1 MRTADVVDS
10 VEGASFE
17 SHVALVGDS
26 VPAAFAAQALRTPDA
41 VAVRCAG
48 RELSYR
54 ELDER
59 ANQLAHRLVG
69 LGVGPEA
76 PVAVLMERSVDLVVA
91 LLAALKAGAFYLPL
105 HSGYP
110 LERMQWIVDE
120 TSAPVLLTDRA
131 MRDRGLPVAP
141 VTVTV
146 DDDAELAGLPVSD
159 PGIESRPE
167 QLAYVMYTSGST
179 GRPKGVAVT
188 HRDVLD
194 LVVDSM
200 FEPGAHERVLMV
212 IPYAFD
218 PSIYGLWVPLL
229 NGGRTV
235 ITPEGDLSVATLARL
250 ITQEAITA
258 LDVSAGLFQVMA
270 EEDPGCF
277 AGAREVITGG
287 DVVSPTAVRRVLDH
301 CPDIVVR
308 SAYGPTETTLYATQ
322 HPWTGDGELPAPL
335 PIGRPLDDMRAYVLD
350 ETLSLVPAGA
360 TGELYLAGAGL
371 ARGYFGRP
379 DLTAERFVADPYGP
393 AGSRMY
399 RTGDLARC
407 SGEGVLEFLGRA
419 DDQVKIR
426 GFRIELGEIETV
438 LSRAPGVSQVA
449 VIARE
454 DQPGAKRLVGYVVA
468 DPGRGEQ
475 VDVESLRVHAAGLL
489 PEFMVPSVLVV
500 LDRLPLTTN
509 GKLDR
514 RALPAP
520 DLPATAGAGRGP
532 RTPREK
538 ILCGLFA
545 EVLGVPTVGID
556 DDFFALGGHSLT
568 ATRLASRIRSA
579 LGAELVVGTVFEA
592 PTVAALADRVAE
604 AGVARPA
611 LTAMTRP
618 ERMPLSPAQNRLW
631 FLDKLEETSA
641 TYNLPLVVRLSGRLD
656 RAALRAALEDVVDRH
671 ESLRTV
677 FPEDA
682 QGVPFQLVLPATR
695 AMRDF
700 AVVETDEA
708 ALPGEI
714 SACARERFDL
724 AVDPPVRFRL
734 FALSATEHVLFLLT
748 HHIASDG
755 WSLAPLTRDI
765 SRAYAARCAGAGPSW
780 SALPVQYADYTLW
793 QRELLGAEEDP
804 DSLVSGQLAF
814 WTQALAGIP
823 DQLELPY
830 DHPRPKVASHRG
842 DTASFEL
849 DAELHQR
856 LIDLSRTH
864 QASLFMVVQAAFAA
878 LLSRLGAGNDI
889 PVGTPVANRTDEAMG
904 DLVGFF
910 VNTLVVRTDTTG
922 DPSFRQLLARVRD
935 VSLKAFAHQDVPFE
949 LVVNELNPVRSP
961 AQHPLFQVLLAMQN
975 NASVRLDLPELTAD
989 VRLGDTDVAKFDL
1002 TLELFEQHAEEDVP
1016 AGISGRLGYAL
1027 DLFTADTAQRIAAC
1041 FKRLLAAVAEDP
1053 DLSLSR
1059 IRLLSP
1065 EEHRRLVVE
1074 RNDTAVPYADNTTL
1088 HRMVQEQAARTPD
1101 APAVLCGDEEL
1112 TYGELDA
1119 RANRLAHHLIA
1130 HGVGPEQLVP
1140 ICVERGFDAVV
1151 AVLGVLKAGA
1161 VYVPLNHEFPVHQI
1175 EFMVAD
1181 VHAPLVVTQAHLQER
1196 LGATSA
1202 ERVLMDQDWHEIAT
1216 RPDTDPDVP
1225 VGPEGLAHVIFTSGS
1240 TGTPKGVMIEHRSL
1254 CRIVDSDLFAGLGPG
1269 DVVAQPSSFSW
1280 DAFTFECWPALTS
1293 GAAMAVMD
1301 KEVLLDAATLKA
1313 ALRHRKVTMM
1323 WLTAPLLRQH
1333 LQDCPD
1339 LLAGVTSVFYGGEAI
1354 DRPAVDALV
1363 DGPWAPERLIHG
1375 YGPSEAT
1382 VFTTS
1387 YRVDRNTPRDGQIPI
1402 GRPVANTEVF
1412 VMDENGVLVPPGVPG
1427 ELWVGGPGLARGY
1440 WNRPELT
1447 AERFV
1452 KHPFSDDPQARVYRS
1467 GDVVR
1472 WRADG
1477 QLEFVGRVDDQVKIR
1492 GLRVELGGIESVLGR
1507 FPGLAEVAVV
1517 VREERQGDK
1526 RLVAYVVAETGSE
1539 GPDADALR
1547 AHVGGLLPEF
1557 MVPSAFVVLD
1567 RLPLTTNGKLDR
1579 RALPAP
1585 VYETEVGGRG
1595 PRTVQ
1600 EEILCGLFAEILG
1613 VPAVGID
1620 DDFFDLGGHSL
1631 LVTRL
1636 AGRIRSVLGVELV
1649 VRTVFEAPTVAA
1661 LADRVAE
1668 AGVAR
1673 PALTALPRPE
1683 RIPLSP
1689 AQNRLWFLD
1698 KLEETSTTYNVPVA
1712 FRIVGELNADVL
1724 EQALS
1729 DVVARHESLRTVF
1742 QEVDGSP
1749 VQVILDK
1756 DAAGVKLHHVSC
1768 GADELDRELREA
1780 GQYAFDLS
1788 AEFPLRATL
1797 FTVGPDERVLLLLM
1811 HHIAS
1816 DGASMGPLGRDL
1828 EIAFRARLQ
1837 GLEPSW
1843 PALPVQYADYTL
1855 WQRDLLGGD
1864 EDPESLVSEQ
1874 LAFWTGALEGIPD
1887 QLELPYDRPRPKVA
1901 DYRGDS
1907 VFFELDADVHRGM
1920 ADLAHTT
1927 GATTFMVAQAALA
1940 VALTKMGAGTDIP
1953 IGTPVAGRADEALD
1967 DLVGFF
1973 VNTLVLRTDTS
1984 GNPTFL
1990 ELLEQ
1995 VRETDLAA
2003 YSHQDVPFERL
2014 VEAVNPQRSLARHP
2028 LFQVLLNLQ
2037 SGDGHA
2043 LDLPGLS
2050 VQEILKEQ
2058 QTAKF
2063 DLSLNFLMKY
2073 TDQGL
2078 PGPVRAYVTYA
2089 TELFDRETVER
2100 LSTRLVRV
2108 LESVVADPARPLSR
2122 IDVIEAQ
2129 ERVRLMELSAGA
2141 EAHEGLGAASVP
2153 AAFAAQAQ
2161 RTPDAVAVR
2170 CAGRELSYRELDE
2183 QANQLAHRL
2192 AGLGVQREA
2201 PVAVLMERSVDLV
2214 VALLAVLKA
2223 GAFYLPLH
2231 SGYPLE
2237 RMQWIVD
2244 ETSAPV
2250 LLTDRAMR
2258 DRGVPNTAALVVVDE
2273 DEQLTGLPVGDLGI
2287 ESRPEQ
2293 LAYVM
2298 YTSGSTGRPK
2308 GVAVTHRDILDLTVD
2323 GMFGAGAHER
2333 VLLLASY
2340 AFDPSTYAFWVP
2352 LLHGGRTVITPEGE
2366 LGVAELA
2373 RIIIEEQIT
2382 GLDITAGLF
2391 RLMAE
2396 ENPGC
2401 FTGVREVITGGDL
2414 ISPTA
2419 VRRVLE
2425 HCPDTIVRCAY
2436 GPTETTLFATQAPWN
2451 PDDQIPAPI
2460 PVGRPLDGMRA
2471 YILDTHLQ
2479 TVPAGVTGELHL
2491 AGTGLAR
2498 GYFRRPDLTAE
2509 RFIADPYGPAGTRM
2523 YRTGDLARWSPQG
2536 LLEFAGRADDQVKI
2550 RGYRIELGEVE
2561 AVLGRFAGLSQV
2573 AVLAREDQP
2582 GDKRLVAYVVA
2593 EAGSHALDTEALRTH
2608 AAGLLPEYMVPSAF
2622 VVLDRLPLTS
2632 NSKVDHRALP
2642 APDLPAAGT
2651 GRGPRTP
2658 REEILCGLFA
2668 EVLGVPAVGIDDS
2681 FFALGGHSLLASRLV
2696 SRIRTTLN
2704 VELPVTALF
2713 ETPTIATLMAQIAE
2727 AGSARF
2733 ALTAKERPTRIPLSP
2748 AQNRL
2753 WFLNKLEGA
2762 NATYNVPVAFRISG
2776 DLDAGA
2782 LERALN
2788 DVVVRH
2794 ESLRT
2799 VFQDVDGTSAQ
2810 VVLEADAVD
2819 LELHH
2824 VACSAGELRDALRYA
2839 GQYAFDLAAELPLR
2853 TTLFSV
2859 GPDEYVL
2866 LLLVH
2871 HIASDGASMGPLG
2884 RDLETAFRA
2893 RLQGRAPAWSALP
2906 AQYADYTLWL
2916 HELLGS
2922 EDDPD
2927 SSVSRQLAFWK
2938 TALDGIPDQLE
2949 LPFDRPRPKVADYR
2963 GDTVPI
2969 RIDADLHRA
2978 LLGLAQESGTTL
2990 FMVLQAAL
2998 ATLLSRLG
3006 AGSDIPLGTPVAG
3019 RTDEALDDLVGFFV
3033 NTLVLRNDTS
3043 GNPTFREL
3051 LARTRATDLAAY
3063 SHQDVPFERL
3073 VEAINPQRSLS
3084 RHPLFQVIFGVDAT
3098 GGTAL
3103 NLPGL
3108 AVAQES
3114 VPIEFSRFDLG
3125 FNFIEQY
3132 GIDSRPAGISGLL
3145 HYSTDL
3151 FDRESAEALVT
3162 RMVRVV
3168 EAAVA
3173 DPDRPLGRIEI
3184 LSAGEQQ
3191 QILGAWNDTGAALTD
3206 ATLPALFQSQVALTP
3221 RSPAV
3226 LASDTDLSYGELNE
3240 RANRLAHH
3248 LIAHGVGPEQF
3259 VALALPRT
3267 AQTMVALLAVLKA
3280 GAAYMPVDPAYPADR
3295 IAYML
3300 QDADPALVLT
3310 VAETERMLPEG
3321 SRTPRLV
3328 LDSPEVVAALES
3340 RPATDPTD
3348 RDRIGVLRQPHPAY
3362 IIYTSGST
3370 GRPKGVVVTHANVAN
3385 LVAWARDEF
3394 GEQRLAHV
3402 LFSTSLNFDVSVFEM
3417 FGPLLTGGRI
3427 EVLRDLLALGDRDTD
3442 DRSSVLVSGVPS
3454 ALARIVSQG
3463 DVRAA
3468 AGTVVFCGEALTAQA
3483 ATEVRDELGA
3493 GRVYNIYGPTE
3504 ATVYATVWSTDA
3516 PVTGAPSIGRPLHNT
3531 QTYVLD
3537 GGLRPA
3543 PAGVTGELYIAG
3555 AGLARG
3561 YFGRPDLTAGRFVA
3575 DPFGPAGTRMYRT
3588 GDLARWSGEGLLE
3601 FLGRVD
3607 DQVKIRGFRIELGE
3621 IEAVLSRVAGLAQ
3634 VAVLA
3639 REDQP
3644 GDKRLVAYV
3653 VAEPGN
3659 DAPET
3664 EALRAHA
3671 AGLLPEYMVP
3681 SAFVVLDRL
3690 PLTTNGKLNRRALP
3704 APVFAADAAGRGPRN
3719 PREEILCGLFAE
3731 ILGVPTVGIDDN
3743 FFELGGHSLLAVQL
3757 ISRIRDVLGDGL
3769 AIRAVFAAP
3778 TVATLVDQLGRSSGG
3793 EEFDVLLPIKDH
3805 GGGSSVFCVHPVSG
3819 IGWCYAP
3826 LAGIASPE
3834 HSVYALQARGL
3845 DGGGALPGS
3854 IQEMAA
3860 DYVRQIRAVQESG
3873 PYHLMGWSFGGVVA
3887 HEMAVQ
3893 LRARGERVETLALLD
3908 SYPAHGTATPLPI
3921 AEEDVAAGL
3930 AEFFGVRAGDGEEPL
3945 TMTGI
3950 VAALRRDRSMFT
3962 ELAERHLADIAAI
3975 YRNNH
3980 RIMTEHVP
3988 GEFDGNVRFY
3998 EAGRERPTDVCAA
4011 TAWSAHVSGRLDIAR
4026 IACSHAEMARPD
4038 SLAEIW
4044 RDIAPVVGRQALKR

>member
-1 MRTADVVDS
+1 MRTADAVDS

-26 VPAAFAAQALRTPDA
+26 VPAAFAAQAQRSPDA

-54 ELDER
+54 ELDQR
-59 ANQLAHRLVG
+59 ANQLAHRLIG
-69 LGVGPEA
+69 LGVGAEA
-76 PVAVLMERSVDLVVA
+76 PVAVLMERSVDLVVS
-91 LLAALKAGAFYLPL
+91 LLAVLKAGGFYLPL

-120 TSAPVLLTDRA
+120 TSTPVLLTDRA
-131 MRDRGLPVAP
+131 MRHRGLPVAP

-146 DDDAELAGLPVSD
+146 DEDAELAGLPVGD
-159 PGIESRPE
+159 PGVESRPE

-301 CPDIVVR
+301 CPGIVVR

-322 HPWTGDGELPAPL
+322 HPWTGGGELPAPL
-335 PIGRPLDDMRAYVLD
+335 PIGRPLDGMRAYVLD
-350 ETLSLVPAGA
+350 DTLSLVPAGA

-454 DQPGAKRLVGYVVA
+454 DQPGDKRLVGYVVA

-520 DLPATAGAGRGP
+520 DLPTRAGAGRGP
-532 RTPREK
+532 RTAREE

-545 EVLGVPTVGID
+545 EVLGVPVVGID
-556 DDFFALGGHSLT
+556 DDFFALGGHSLL

-611 LTAMTRP
+611 LTAMSRP

-682 QGVPFQLVLPATR
+682 QGVPFQLVLPAMR

-700 AVVETDEA
+700 EVVETDEA

-714 SACARERFDL
+714 SARAGERFDL

-889 PVGTPVANRTDEAMG
+889 PVGTPVANRTDEAMA

-922 DPSFRQLLARVRD
+922 DPSFRQLLARVRE

-975 NASVRLDLPELTAD
+975 NASVRLDLPELTTD
-989 VRLGDTDVAKFDL
+989 VRLGDSDVAKFDL

-1016 AGISGRLGYAL
+1016 DGISGRLGYAL

-1041 FKRLLAAVAEDP
+1041 FERLLAAVAADP

-1059 IRLLSP
+1059 IDLLSP

-1101 APAVLCGDEEL
+1101 APAVLCGAEEL

-1130 HGVGPEQLVP
+1130 RGVGPEQLVP

-1202 ERVLMDQDWHEIAT
+1202 ERVLMDQDWHEIAA

-1313 ALRHRKVTMM
+1313 ALRRHKVSMM

-1333 LQDCPD
+1333 LLDCPG

-1477 QLEFVGRVDDQVKIR
+1477 ELEFVGRVDDQVKIR

-1585 VYETEVGGRG
+1585 VYETEAGGRG

-1661 LADRVAE
+1661 LADRLAE
-1668 AGVAR
+1668 AGAAR
-1673 PALTALPRPE
+1673 PALTAMPRPE

-1712 FRIVGELNADVL
+1712 FRIVGELDADVL

-1742 QEVDGSP
+1742 QEMDGSP
-1749 VQVILDK
+1749 VQVILDE

-1768 GADELDRELREA
+1768 AADELDRELREA

-1788 AEFPLRATL
+1788 TEFPLRATL
-1797 FTVGPDERVLLLLM
+1797 FTVGADERVLLLLM

-1837 GLEPSW
+1837 GLRPSW

-1855 WQRDLLGGD
+1855 WQRDLLGED
-1864 EDPESLVSEQ
+1864 EDPESLLSEQ
-1874 LAFWTGALEGIPD
+1874 LAFWTRALDGIPD

-1920 ADLAHTT
+1920 ADLAHAT

-2037 SGDGHA
+2037 NGDGHA

-2050 VQEILKEQ
+2050 VQEIVKEQ

-2063 DLSLNFLMKY
+2063 DLSLNFLMRY

-2100 LSTRLVRV
+2100 LFTRLVRV
-2108 LESVVADPARPLSR
+2108 LESVIADPARPLSR

-2141 EAHEGLGAASVP
+2141 EAGEGLGAASVP
-2153 AAFAAQAQ
+2153 AAFAAQAR

-2201 PVAVLMERSVDLV
+2201 PVAVLMERSVDLA

-2244 ETSAPV
+2244 ETSTPV
-2250 LLTDRAMR
+2250 LLTDQAMR
-2258 DRGVPNTAALVVVDE
+2258 DRGLPVAPVTVTVDE
-2273 DEQLTGLPVGDLGI
+2273 HEELAGLPVGDPGI
-2287 ESRPEQ
+2287 ESRAEQ

-2308 GVAVTHRDILDLTVD
+2308 GVAVTHRAILDLSVD

-2373 RIIIEEQIT
+2373 RIITEEQIT

-2396 ENPGC
+2396 ENPRC
-2401 FTGVREVITGGDL
+2401 LTGVREVITGGDL

-2419 VRRVLE
+2419 VRRVLQ

-2436 GPTETTLFATQAPWN
+2436 GPTETTLFATQAPWTTT
-2451 PDDQIPAPI
+2451 DTVPAPI

-2471 YILDTHLQ
+2471 YILDTNLQ
-2479 TVPAGVTGELHL
+2479 PVPTGVTGELHL

-2498 GYFRRPDLTAE
+2498 GYFARPDLTAE
-2509 RFIADPYGPAGTRM
+2509 RFVADPYGPAGTRM

-2550 RGYRIELGEVE
+2550 RGYRIELAEIE

-2593 EAGSHALDTEALRTH
+2593 EAGGHALDTEALRAH

-2668 EVLGVPAVGIDDS
+2668 EVLGVPTVGIDDN

-2696 SRIRTTLN
+2696 SRIRTTLD

-2713 ETPTIATLMAQIAE
+2713 ETPTIATLMAQIEE

-2733 ALTAKERPTRIPLSP
+2733 ALTARERPTRIPLSP

-2762 NATYNVPVAFRISG
+2762 NATYNVPVAFRITG

-2788 DVVVRH
+2788 DVVARH

-2799 VFQDVDGTSAQ
+2799 VFQDVDGRSAQ

-2824 VACSAGELRDALRYA
+2824 VGCSAGELFDALRDA
-2839 GQYAFDLAAELPLR
+2839 GGYAFDLAAELPLR
-2853 TTLFSV
+2853 TTLFTV
-2859 GPDEYVL
+2859 GRDEYVL

-2884 RDLETAFRA
+2884 RDLEAAFRA
-2893 RLQGRAPAWSALP
+2893 RLLGRAPEWSALP
-2906 AQYADYTLWL
+2906 VQYADYTLWL
-2916 HELLGS
+2916 QELLGS

-2927 SSVSRQLAFWK
+2927 SSVSRQLAFW
-2938 TALDGIPDQLE
+2938 TAALDGIPDQLE

-2978 LLGLAQESGTTL
+2978 LLGLARESNTTL

-3073 VEAINPQRSLS
+3073 VEAINPQRSLA

-3098 GGTAL
+3098 GGSAL

-3108 AVAQES
+3108 TVAQES

-3125 FNFIEQY
+3125 FNFVEQY
-3132 GIDSRPAGISGLL
+3132 GVDSGPAGISGLL

-3151 FDRESAEALVT
+3151 FDRESVEALVT

-3184 LSAGEQQ
+3184 LSAGEQR
-3191 QILGAWNDTGAALTD
+3191 QILETWNETGAALTD

-3221 RSPAV
+3221 RRPAV
-3226 LASDTDLSYGELNE
+3226 LAPDTDLSYGELNE

-3248 LIAHGVGPEQF
+3248 LIAQGVGPEQF
-3259 VALALPRT
+3259 VALSLPRT

-3310 VAETERMLPEG
+3310 VEETERMLPDG

-3348 RDRIGVLRQPHPAY
+3348 RDRIGVLRQAHPAY

-3427 EVLRDLLALGDRDTD
+3427 EVLRDLLALGDRDAD
-3442 DRSSVLVSGVPS
+3442 DRSPVLVSGVPS

-3468 AGTVVFCGEALTAQA
+3468 ADTVVFCGEALTAQA

-3504 ATVYATVWSTDA
+3504 ATVYATVWSTDG

-3537 GGLRPA
+3537 GSLRPV

-3659 DAPET
+3659 DAPDT

-3769 AIRAVFAAP
+3769 AIRALFAAP
-3778 TVATLVDQLGRSSGG
+3778 TVATLVEQLGRSSGG
-3793 EEFDVLLPIKDH
+3793 AEFDVLLPIKDH
-3805 GGGSSVFCVHPVSG
+3805 GGGSSLFCVHPVSG

-3826 LAGIASPE
+3826 LAGIASPG
-3834 HSVYALQARGL
+3834 HSVFALQARGL
-3845 DGGGALPGS
+3845 DGEESLPGS
-3854 IQEMAA
+3854 LREMAA

-3908 SYPAHGTATPLPI
+3908 SYPAHETATQLPI
-3921 AEEDVAAGL
+3921 TEEDVTAGL

-3988 GEFDGNVRFY
+3988 GEFDGDVRFY

-4011 TAWSAHVSGRLDIAR
+4011 TAWKSHVSGRLDIAR
-4026 IACSHAEMARPD
+4026 IACSHAEMARPE
-4038 SLAEIW
+4038 SLAQIW
-4044 RDIAPVVGRQALKR
+4044 QVIAPVG

>member
-1 MRTADVVDS
+1 MRTADAVDS

-26 VPAAFAAQALRTPDA
+26 VPAAFAAQALRSPDA

-59 ANQLAHRLVG
+59 ANQLAHRIVG
-69 LGVGPEA
+69 LGVGREA

-179 GRPKGVAVT
+179 GRPKGVAVA

-532 RTPREK
+532 RTPREE

-656 RAALRAALEDVVDRH
+656 QAALRAALEDVVDRH

-708 ALPGEI
+708 TLPGDI
-714 SACARERFDL
+714 SARAGERFDL

-922 DPSFRQLLARVRD
+922 DPSFRQLLARVRE

-1016 AGISGRLGYAL
+1016 DGISGRLGYAL

-1041 FKRLLAAVAEDP
+1041 FKRLLAAVAADP

-1059 IRLLSP
+1059 IDLLSP

-1074 RNDTAVPYADNTTL
+1074 WNDTAVPYADNTTL

-1101 APAVLCGDEEL
+1101 APAVLCGAEEL

-1130 HGVGPEQLVP
+1130 RGVGPEQLVP

-1313 ALRHRKVTMM
+1313 ALRRRKVTMM

-1447 AERFV
+1447 AERFI

-1477 QLEFVGRVDDQVKIR
+1477 RLEFVGRVDDQVKIR

-1539 GPDADALR
+1539 GPDADDLR

-1673 PALTALPRPE
+1673 PALTAMPRPE

-1742 QEVDGSP
+1742 QEMDGSP

-1874 LAFWTGALEGIPD
+1874 LAFWTGALEAIPD

-1920 ADLAHTT
+1920 ADLAHAT

-2050 VQEILKEQ
+2050 VQEIVKEQ

-2100 LSTRLVRV
+2100 LFTRLVRV

-2141 EAHEGLGAASVP
+2141 EAREGLGAASVP
-2153 AAFAAQAQ
+2153 AAFTAQAL
-2161 RTPDAVAVR
+2161 RSPDAVAVR

-2183 QANQLAHRL
+2183 RANQLAHRL
-2192 AGLGVQREA
+2192 AGLGVGPEA

-2250 LLTDRAMR
+2250 LLTDQAMR
-2258 DRGVPNTAALVVVDE
+2258 DRGLPNTAALVVVDE
-2273 DEQLTGLPVGDLGI
+2273 DEELAGLPVSDPGI

-2396 ENPGC
+2396 EDPGC
-2401 FTGVREVITGGDL
+2401 FAGVREVITGGDL

-2436 GPTETTLFATQAPWN
+2436 GPTETTLFATQAPWTTT
-2451 PDDQIPAPI
+2451 DTVPAPI
-2460 PVGRPLDGMRA
+2460 PVGRPLDGMHA
-2471 YILDTHLQ
+2471 YILDTNLQ

-2498 GYFRRPDLTAE
+2498 GYFARPDLTAE

-2550 RGYRIELGEVE
+2550 RGYRIELGEIE

-2668 EVLGVPAVGIDDS
+2668 EVLGVPTVGIDDS

-2824 VACSAGELRDALRYA
+2824 VACSAGELRDALRDA

-2884 RDLETAFRA
+2884 RDVETAFRA
-2893 RLQGRAPAWSALP
+2893 RLQGRAPEWSTLP
-2906 AQYADYTLWL
+2906 VQYADYTLWL
-2916 HELLGS
+2916 QELLGS

-2938 TALDGIPDQLE
+2938 AALDGVPDQLE

-2978 LLGLAQESGTTL
+2978 LLGLAQESNTTL

-3043 GNPTFREL
+3043 GDPTFREL

-3098 GGTAL
+3098 GGSAL

-3151 FDRESAEALVT
+3151 FDRESVEALVT

-3184 LSAGEQQ
+3184 LSAGEQR

-3221 RSPAV
+3221 RRPAV
-3226 LASDTDLSYGELNE
+3226 LASDTDLTYGELNE

-3427 EVLRDLLALGDRDTD
+3427 EVLRDLLALGDRDAD

-3468 AGTVVFCGEALTAQA
+3468 ADTVVFCGEALTAQA

-3537 GGLRPA
+3537 GGLRPV

-3659 DAPET
+3659 DAPDT

-3778 TVATLVDQLGRSSGG
+3778 TVATLVEQLGRSSGG

-3805 GGGSSVFCVHPVSG
+3805 GGGSPVFCVHPVSG

-3845 DGGGALPGS
+3845 DGEDALPGS

-3921 AEEDVAAGL
+3921 TEEDVAAGL

-3988 GEFDGNVRFY
+3988 GEFDGDVRFY

-4011 TAWSAHVSGRLDIAR
+4011 NAWSAHVSGRLDIAR

-4044 RDIAPVVGRQALKR
+4044 RDIAPAGERQALKR

>member
-1 MRTADVVDS
+1 MRTADAVDS

-26 VPAAFAAQALRTPDA
+26 VPAAFAAQALRSPDA

-59 ANQLAHRLVG
+59 ANQLAHRLIR
-69 LGVGPEA
+69 LGVGREA

-141 VTVTV
+141 VTVAV

-656 RAALRAALEDVVDRH
+656 QAALRAALEDVVDRH

-708 ALPGEI
+708 TLPGEI
-714 SACARERFDL
+714 SARAGERFDL

-922 DPSFRQLLARVRD
+922 DPSFRQLLARVRE

-1016 AGISGRLGYAL
+1016 DGISGRLGYAL

-1041 FKRLLAAVAEDP
+1041 FKRLLAAVAADP

-1059 IRLLSP
+1059 IDLLSP

-1074 RNDTAVPYADNTTL
+1074 WNDTAVPYADNTTL

-1101 APAVLCGDEEL
+1101 APAVLCGAEEL

-1130 HGVGPEQLVP
+1130 RGVGPEQLVP

-1313 ALRHRKVTMM
+1313 ALRRRKVTMM

-1477 QLEFVGRVDDQVKIR
+1477 RLEFVGRVDDQVKIR

-1539 GPDADALR
+1539 GPDADDLR

-1673 PALTALPRPE
+1673 PALTAMPRPE

-2050 VQEILKEQ
+2050 VQEIVKEQ

-2089 TELFDRETVER
+2089 TELFERETVER
-2100 LSTRLVRV
+2100 LFTRLVRV

-2141 EAHEGLGAASVP
+2141 EAREGLGAASVP
-2153 AAFAAQAQ
+2153 AAFTAQAL
-2161 RTPDAVAVR
+2161 RSPDAVAVR

-2183 QANQLAHRL
+2183 RANQLAHRL
-2192 AGLGVQREA
+2192 AGLGVGPEA

-2231 SGYPLE
+2231 SGYPPE

-2250 LLTDRAMR
+2250 LLTDQAKR
-2258 DRGVPNTAALVVVDE
+2258 DRGLPNTAALVVVDE
-2273 DEQLTGLPVGDLGI
+2273 DEHLAGLPVSDPAV

-2308 GVAVTHRDILDLTVD
+2308 GVAVTHRDVLDLVVD

-2396 ENPGC
+2396 EDPGC
-2401 FTGVREVITGGDL
+2401 FAGVREVITGGDL

-2436 GPTETTLFATQAPWN
+2436 GPTETTLFATQAPWTTT
-2451 PDDQIPAPI
+2451 DTVPAPI
-2460 PVGRPLDGMRA
+2460 PVGRPLDGMHA
-2471 YILDTHLQ
+2471 YILDTNLQ

-2498 GYFRRPDLTAE
+2498 GYFARPDLTAE

-2550 RGYRIELGEVE
+2550 RGYRIELGEIE

-2668 EVLGVPAVGIDDS
+2668 EVLGVPTVGIDDS

-2824 VACSAGELRDALRYA
+2824 VACSAGELRDALRDA

-2884 RDLETAFRA
+2884 RDVETAFRA
-2893 RLQGRAPAWSALP
+2893 RLQGRAPEWSALP
-2906 AQYADYTLWL
+2906 VQYADYTLWL
-2916 HELLGS
+2916 QELLGS

-2938 TALDGIPDQLE
+2938 AALDGVPDQLE

-2978 LLGLAQESGTTL
+2978 LLGLAQESNTTL

-3043 GNPTFREL
+3043 GDPTFREL

-3098 GGTAL
+3098 GGSAL

-3151 FDRESAEALVT
+3151 FDRESVEALVT

-3184 LSAGEQQ
+3184 LSAGEQR

-3221 RSPAV
+3221 RKPAV
-3226 LASDTDLSYGELNE
+3226 LASDTDLTYGELNE

-3427 EVLRDLLALGDRDTD
+3427 EVLRDLLALGDRDAD

-3468 AGTVVFCGEALTAQA
+3468 ADTVVFCGEALTAQA

-3537 GGLRPA
+3537 GGLRPV

-3659 DAPET
+3659 DAPDT

-3778 TVATLVDQLGRSSGG
+3778 TVATLVEQLGRSSGG

-3845 DGGGALPGS
+3845 DGEDALPGS

-3893 LRARGERVETLALLD
+3893 LRARGERVVTLALLD

-3921 AEEDVAAGL
+3921 TEEDVAAGL

-3988 GEFDGNVRFY
+3988 GEFDGDVRFY

-4044 RDIAPVVGRQALKR
+4044 RDVAPADGRQALKR

>member
-1 MRTADVVDS
+1 MRTADAVDS
-10 VEGASFE
+10 VEDALFAS
-17 SHVALVGDS
+17 HAAPVGES
-26 VPAAFAAQALRTPDA
+26 VPAAFTAQALRSPDA

-59 ANQLAHRLVG
+59 SNQLAHRLLG
-69 LGVGPEA
+69 LGVGREA

-91 LLAALKAGAFYLPL
+91 LLAVMKAGAFYLPL
-105 HSGYP
+105 HAAFP

-120 TSAPVLLTDRA
+120 TSTPVLLTDRA
-131 MRDRGLPVAP
+131 MRDRGAPAAP
-141 VTVTV
+141 VVVAV
-146 DDDAELAGLPVSD
+146 DEDPELAGLPAGD
-159 PGIESRPE
+159 PGMEIRPE

-188 HRDVLD
+188 HRDILD

-229 NGGRTV
+229 NGARTV

-250 ITQEAITA
+250 ITEEAITA

-287 DVVSPTAVRRVLDH
+287 DVVSPTAVRRVLEH

-322 HPWTGDGELPAPL
+322 HPWTDGCELPAPL

-350 ETLSLVPAGA
+350 ETLAPVPAGVA
-360 TGELYLAGAGL
+360 GELYLAGAGL

-379 DLTAERFVADPYGP
+379 DLTAERFVVDPFGP

-407 SGEGVLEFLGRA
+407 SVEGVLEFVGRA

-454 DQPGAKRLVGYVVA
+454 DQPGDKRLVAYVVA
-468 DPGRGEQ
+468 DPSRDDG
-475 VDVESLRVHAAGLL
+475 VDVEALRAHAAGLL
-489 PEFMVPSVLVV
+489 PEYMVPTAFMV
-500 LDRLPLTTN
+500 LDQLPLTTN

-520 DLPATAGAGRGP
+520 AVPMAAGVGRGP
-532 RTPREK
+532 RTPREE

-545 EVLGVPTVGID
+545 EVLGVPAVGID
-556 DDFFALGGHSLT
+556 DDFFALGGHSLL
-568 ATRLASRIRSA
+568 ATRLASRIRSV
-579 LGAELVVGTVFEA
+579 LGAELVVRTLFEG
-592 PTVAALADRVAE
+592 PTVAVLAERVAE
-604 AGVARPA
+604 AGAARPA
-611 LTAMTRP
+611 LTAMARP
-618 ERMPLSPAQNRLW
+618 ERIPLSPAQNRLW
-631 FLDKLEETSA
+631 FLDQLEETSA
-641 TYNLPLVVRLSGRLD
+641 TYNLPLVVRLSGPLD

-682 QGVPFQLVLPATR
+682 QGVPFQQILPAVR

-700 AVVETDEA
+700 ELVETDEA
-708 ALPGEI
+708 ALPKEI
-714 SACARERFDL
+714 SALAGERFHL
-724 AVDPPVRFRL
+724 AVNPPVRFRL
-734 FALSATEHVLFLLT
+734 FALSETEHVLFLVT

-765 SRAYAARCAGAGPSW
+765 GVAYAARYAGAGPSW

-793 QRELLGAEEDP
+793 QRELLGTKDDP
-804 DSLVSGQLAF
+804 DSVVSEQLAY
-814 WTQALAGIP
+814 WTAALAGIP
-823 DQLELPY
+823 DQLELPF
-830 DHPRPKVASHRG
+830 DHSRPKVASHRG
-842 DTASFEL
+842 DTVFFEL
-849 DAELHQR
+849 DAEVHRR
-856 LIDLSRTH
+856 LIGLSRTH

-878 LLSRLGAGNDI
+878 LLSRLGAGDDI
-889 PVGTPVANRTDEAMG
+889 PVGTPVANRTDEAIG

-910 VNTLVVRTDTTG
+910 VNTLVIRTDTTG
-922 DPSFRQLLARVRD
+922 DPSFEQLLARVRE
-935 VSLKAFAHQDVPFE
+935 VALEAFAHQDVPFE
-949 LVVNELNPVRSP
+949 DLVNELNPVRST
-961 AQHPLFQVLLAMQN
+961 AQNPLFQVLLAMQN
-975 NASVRLDLPELTAD
+975 NSSVGLDLPGLTAD
-989 VRLGDTDVAKFDL
+989 VRLGDTEVAKFDL
-1002 TLELFEQHAEEDVP
+1002 TLELFEQHAGDGVP
-1016 AGISGRLGYAL
+1016 DGISGRLGYAL

-1041 FKRLLAAVAEDP
+1041 FTRLLAAVAVDP
-1053 DLSLSR
+1053 GLSLSR
-1059 IRLLSP
+1059 IDLLSP
-1065 EEHRRLVVE
+1065 EERRQLVVE
-1074 RNDTAVPYADNTTL
+1074 CNDTAVPYADNTTL
-1088 HRMVQEQAARTPD
+1088 HRMVQEQAVRTPD
-1101 APAVLCGDEEL
+1101 APAVLCGTEEL
-1112 TYGELDA
+1112 TYGQLDA
-1119 RANRLAHHLIA
+1119 RANQLAHHLIA
-1130 HGVGPEQLVP
+1130 RGVRPEQLVP

-1161 VYVPLNHEFPVHQI
+1161 VYVPLNHEFPVHQL
-1175 EFMVAD
+1175 EFMVTD
-1181 VHAPLVVTQAHLQER
+1181 VDAPLVVTQARLQDR
-1196 LGATSA
+1196 LGDTSA
-1202 ERVLMDQDWHEIAT
+1202 ERLLMDRDWHEIAT
-1216 RPDTDPDVP
+1216 RPDTDPGVP
-1225 VGPEGLAHVIFTSGS
+1225 VGPESLAHVIFTSGS

-1313 ALRHRKVTMM
+1313 ALRRHKVTMM

-1382 VFTTS
+1382 VFTTC
-1387 YRVDRNTPRDGQIPI
+1387 YRVDRNTPRTGQIPI

-1447 AERFV
+1447 EERFIR
-1452 KHPFSDDPQARVYRS
+1452 HPFSDDPRARVYRS

-1472 WRADG
+1472 WRPDG

-1517 VREERQGDK
+1517 VREERPGDK
-1526 RLVAYVVAETGSE
+1526 RLVAYVVAEAGSE
-1539 GPDADALR
+1539 RVDADALR

-1585 VYETEVGGRG
+1585 VYEAAVGGRG
-1595 PRTVQ
+1595 PRTAR

-1620 DDFFDLGGHSL
+1620 DDFFALGGHSL
-1631 LVTRL
+1631 LATRL
-1636 AGRIRSVLGVELV
+1636 AGRIRSVLGAELV
-1649 VRTVFEAPTVAA
+1649 VRNVFEAPTVAT
-1661 LADRVAE
+1661 LAERVAE
-1668 AGVAR
+1668 AGAAR
-1673 PALTALPRPE
+1673 PALTAMARPE

-1698 KLEETSTTYNVPVA
+1698 KLEEASTTYNVPAA

-1724 EQALS
+1724 EQALN
-1729 DVVARHESLRTVF
+1729 DVLARHESLRTVF
-1742 QEVDGSP
+1742 QEVDGDP
-1749 VQVILDK
+1749 VQVVLDK
-1756 DAAGVKLHHVSC
+1756 DAACVKLHRVDC
-1768 GADELDRELREA
+1768 AADELDAVLREA
-1780 GQYAFDLS
+1780 GQYVFDLS

-1797 FTVGPDERVLLLLM
+1797 FGVEPDEQVLLLLM

-1855 WQRDLLGGD
+1855 WQRELLGAD
-1864 EDPESLVSEQ
+1864 EDPDSLVSEQ
-1874 LAFWTGALEGIPD
+1874 LAFWTAALAGLPD
-1887 QLELPYDRPRPKVA
+1887 ELGLPFDRSRPKVA
-1901 DYRGDS
+1901 SYRGDS
-1907 VFFELDADVHRGM
+1907 VFFELDAEVHRGM
-1920 ADLAHTT
+1920 ADLAHST

-2028 LFQVLLNLQ
+2028 LFQVLLNLRT
-2037 SGDGHA
+2037 GDDDA
-2043 LDLPGLS
+2043 LELPGLS
-2050 VQEILKEQ
+2050 VQEIVREQ

-2063 DLSLNFLMKY
+2063 DLSLNFLMKS

-2078 PGPVRAYVTYA
+2078 PGPVSAYVTYA
-2089 TELFDRETVER
+2089 AELFDRETVER
-2100 LSTRLVRV
+2100 LFTRLVRV
-2108 LESVVADPARPLSR
+2108 LESVVADPAQVISR
-2122 IDVIEAQ
+2122 IDVIEAD
-2129 ERVRLMELSAGA
+2129 ERVRLLELSAGV
-2141 EAHEGLGAASVP
+2141 ESGEGLEAGSVP
-2153 AAFAAQAQ
+2153 AAFAAQAG
-2161 RTPDAVAVR
+2161 RSPDAVAVR

-2183 QANQLAHRL
+2183 RANQLAHRL
-2192 AGLGVQREA
+2192 VGLGVGPEA

-2244 ETSAPV
+2244 ETSTPV

-2258 DRGVPNTAALVVVDE
+2258 DRGLPSGAALVVVDE
-2273 DEQLTGLPVGDLGI
+2273 DPELAGLPVGDPGV

-2308 GVAVTHRDILDLTVD
+2308 GVAVTHRDILDLVVD

-2352 LLHGGRTVITPEGE
+2352 LLHGGRTVITPNGD

-2373 RIIIEEQIT
+2373 HLIAEEKIT

-2396 ENPGC
+2396 EDPAC
-2401 FTGVREVITGGDL
+2401 FAGVREVITGGDL

-2419 VRRVLE
+2419 VQRVLE

-2436 GPTETTLFATQAPWN
+2436 GPTETTLFASQAPWTTA
-2451 PDDQIPAPI
+2451 DVIPAPI

-2471 YILDTHLQ
+2471 YILDETLALA
-2479 TVPAGVTGELHL
+2479 PARVAGELHL
-2491 AGTGLAR
+2491 AGAGLAR
-2498 GYFRRPDLTAE
+2498 GYFGRPDLTAE
-2509 RFIADPYGPAGTRM
+2509 RFVADPFGPAGSRM
-2523 YRTGDLARWSPQG
+2523 YRTGDLARWSPEG
-2536 LLEFAGRADDQVKI
+2536 LLEFVGRADDQVKI
-2550 RGYRIELGEVE
+2550 RGFRIELGEIE
-2561 AVLGRFAGLSQV
+2561 AVLSRFPGLAQV
-2573 AVLAREDQP
+2573 AVVAREDQP
-2582 GDKRLVAYVVA
+2582 GDKRLVGYVVA
-2593 EAGSHALDTEALRTH
+2593 EPNHRDGVDIEALRTH

-2622 VVLDRLPLTS
+2622 MVLDRLPLTT
-2632 NSKVDHRALP
+2632 NAKVDHRALP

-2651 GRGPRTP
+2651 GRGPRNP

-2668 EVLGVPAVGIDDS
+2668 EVLGVPTISIDDN
-2681 FFALGGHSLLASRLV
+2681 FFTLGGHSLLASRLI

-2704 VELPVTALF
+2704 VELPVPALF
-2713 ETPTIATLMAQIAE
+2713 ETPTIATLSAQIAE
-2727 AGSARF
+2727 AGSARS
-2733 ALTAKERPTRIPLSP
+2733 ALTATERPTRIPLSP

-2762 NATYNVPVAFRISG
+2762 NATYNVPVAFRITG
-2776 DLDAGA
+2776 DLDADA
-2782 LERALN
+2782 LEQALN

-2799 VFQDVDGTSAQ
+2799 VFQEIDGSSAQ
-2810 VVLEADAVD
+2810 VVLGTDAVD
-2819 LELHH
+2819 VELHRI
-2824 VACSAGELRDALRYA
+2824 ACPAVELDKALRDA
-2839 GQYAFDLAAELPLR
+2839 GQYAFDLSAELPLR
-2853 TTLFSV
+2853 TTLFTV
-2859 GPDEYVL
+2859 GPDEHVL

-2884 RDLETAFRA
+2884 RDVETAFRA
-2893 RLQGRAPAWSALP
+2893 RLRGCAPAWSALP
-2906 AQYADYTLWL
+2906 VQYADYTLWL
-2916 HELLGS
+2916 HDLLGAEEDPGSLVS
-2922 EDDPD
+2922 E
-2927 SSVSRQLAFWK
+2927 QLAFW
-2938 TALDGIPDQLE
+2938 TSALDGIPDQLE

-2969 RIDADLHRA
+2969 RIDAELHRA
-2978 LLGLAQESGTTL
+2978 LHSLARETNTTL

-2998 ATLLSRLG
+2998 ATLLTRLG

-3051 LARTRATDLAAY
+3051 LARTRQTDLAAY

-3073 VEAINPQRSLS
+3073 VEAINPQRSLA

-3098 GGTAL
+3098 GGDAL
-3103 NLPGL
+3103 SLPGL
-3108 AVAQES
+3108 TVTQES
-3114 VPIEFSRFDLG
+3114 VPFEVSRFDLG
-3125 FNFIEQY
+3125 FNFTEQY
-3132 GIDSRPAGISGLL
+3132 GIDSRPAGIGGLL

-3151 FDRESAEALVT
+3151 FDEESVEALVT
-3162 RMVRVV
+3162 RLVRVM

-3173 DPDRPLGRIEI
+3173 DPDGPLGRVEI
-3184 LSAGEQQ
+3184 LSAREQR
-3191 QILGAWNDTGAALTD
+3191 QILGKWNDTGAELTD
-3206 ATLPALFQSQVALTP
+3206 ATLPSLFQSQVALTP
-3221 RSPAV
+3221 EHPAV
-3226 LASDTDLSYGELNE
+3226 LASDADLSYGELNE

-3280 GAAYMPVDPAYPADR
+3280 GAAYMPVDPTYPADR

-3300 QDADPALVLT
+3300 GHADPALVLT
-3310 VAETERMLPEG
+3310 VEETERMLPEG

-3328 LDSPEVVAALES
+3328 LDSPEVVATLEG

-3348 RDRIGVLRQPHPAY
+3348 RDRISPLRPLHPAY

-3370 GRPKGVVVTHANVAN
+3370 GRPKGVVVTHTNVAN
-3385 LVAWARDEF
+3385 LVAWAREEF
-3394 GEQRLAHV
+3394 GERRLAHV

-3427 EVLRDLLALGDRDTD
+3427 EVLRDPLALGDRNAD
-3442 DRSSVLVSGVPS
+3442 DRSPVLVSGVPS
-3454 ALARIVSQG
+3454 ALSRIVSQG
-3463 DVRAA
+3463 DVRATA
-3468 AGTVVFCGEALTAQA
+3468 ETVVFCGEALTAQA
-3483 ATEVRDELGA
+3483 AAEVKDRLRA
-3493 GRVYNIYGPTE
+3493 GRVYNVYGPTE

-3516 PVTGAPSIGRPLHNT
+3516 PITEVPSIGRPLRNT

-3537 GGLRPA
+3537 GNLRPV
-3543 PAGVTGELYIAG
+3543 PAGVAGELYIAG

-3561 YFGRPDLTAGRFVA
+3561 YFGRPDLTAERFVA
-3575 DPFGPAGTRMYRT
+3575 DPFGPSGSRMYRT
-3588 GDLARWSGEGLLE
+3588 GDLARWSHEGMLE
-3601 FLGRVD
+3601 FVGRVD

-3621 IEAVLSRVAGLAQ
+3621 IEAVSGRAPGVSQA
-3634 VAVLA
+3634 AVIA

-3653 VAEPGN
+3653 VAEAGN
-3659 DAPET
+3659 DTLDT

-3671 AGLLPEYMVP
+3671 ARQLPEYMVP
-3681 SAFVVLDRL
+3681 SAFMVLDQL
-3690 PLTTNGKLNRRALP
+3690 PLTANGKLNRRALP
-3704 APVFAADAAGRGPRN
+3704 APLFEADAAGRGPRN

-3731 ILGVPTVGIDDN
+3731 ILGVPSVGIDDN

-3778 TVATLVDQLGRSSGG
+3778 TVATLAEQLGRSSDG
-3793 EEFDVLLPIKDH
+3793 EEFDVLLPIKDR
-3805 GGGSSVFCVHPVSG
+3805 GGSSAVFCVHPVSG

-3845 DGGGALPGS
+3845 DGKDALPDS
-3854 IQEMAA
+3854 IREMAA

-3887 HEMAVQ
+3887 HEMSVQ
-3893 LRARGERVETLALLD
+3893 LRAQGEQVDTLALLD
-3908 SYPAHGTATPLPI
+3908 AYPAHGTGTPLPI
-3921 AEEDVAAGL
+3921 TEEEVAAGL
-3930 AEFFGVRAGDGEEPL
+3930 AEFFGARAEHGEEPL

-3962 ELAERHLADIAAI
+3962 ELAERHLAEIAAI

-3988 GEFDGNVRFY
+3988 GEFDGDVQFY
-3998 EAGRERPTDVCAA
+3998 EADHERPADASSA
-4011 TAWSAHVSGRLDIAR
+4011 TVWAPHISGRLDIER

-4044 RDIAPVVGRQALKR
+4044 QGMGGR

>member
-1 MRTADVVDS
+1 MRTADAVDS

-26 VPAAFAAQALRTPDA
+26 VPAAFAAQALRSPDA

-48 RELSYR
+48 RQLSYR

-59 ANQLAHRLVG
+59 ANQLAHRLIG

-141 VTVTV
+141 VTVAV

-532 RTPREK
+532 RTPREE

-556 DDFFALGGHSLT
+556 DDFFALGGHSLL

-714 SACARERFDL
+714 SARAGERFDL

-804 DSLVSGQLAF
+804 HSLVSGQLAF

-922 DPSFRQLLARVRD
+922 DPSFRQLLARVRE

-1016 AGISGRLGYAL
+1016 DGISGRLGYAL

-1041 FKRLLAAVAEDP
+1041 FKRLLAAVAADP

-1059 IRLLSP
+1059 IDLLSP

-1101 APAVLCGDEEL
+1101 APAVLCGAEEL

-1130 HGVGPEQLVP
+1130 RGVGPEQLVP

-1293 GAAMAVMD
+1293 GAAMAVMN

-1313 ALRHRKVTMM
+1313 ALRRRKVTMM

-1447 AERFV
+1447 AERFI

-1539 GPDADALR
+1539 GPDADDLR

-1636 AGRIRSVLGVELV
+1636 AGRIRSVLGIELV

-1673 PALTALPRPE
+1673 PALTAMPRPE

-1874 LAFWTGALEGIPD
+1874 LAFWTGALEAIPD

-1920 ADLAHTT
+1920 ADLAHAT

-2050 VQEILKEQ
+2050 VQEIVKEQ

-2089 TELFDRETVER
+2089 TELFERETVER
-2100 LSTRLVRV
+2100 LFTRLVRV

-2129 ERVRLMELSAGA
+2129 ERVRLTELSAGA
-2141 EAHEGLGAASVP
+2141 EAREGLGAASVP

-2161 RTPDAVAVR
+2161 RTPDA
-2170 CAGRELSYRELDE
+2170 
-2183 QANQLAHRL
+2183 
-2192 AGLGVQREA
+2192 
-2201 PVAVLMERSVDLV
+2201 
-2214 VALLAVLKA
+2214 
-2223 GAFYLPLH
+2223 
-2231 SGYPLE
+2231 
-2237 RMQWIVD
+2237 
-2244 ETSAPV
+2244 
-2250 LLTDRAMR
+2250 
-2258 DRGVPNTAALVVVDE
+2258 
-2273 DEQLTGLPVGDLGI
+2273 
-2287 ESRPEQ
+2287 
-2293 LAYVM
+2293 
-2298 YTSGSTGRPK
+2298 
-2308 GVAVTHRDILDLTVD
+2308 
-2323 GMFGAGAHER
+2323 
-2333 VLLLASY
+2333 
-2340 AFDPSTYAFWVP
+2340 
-2352 LLHGGRTVITPEGE
+2352 
-2366 LGVAELA
+2366 
-2373 RIIIEEQIT
+2373 
-2382 GLDITAGLF
+2382 
-2391 RLMAE
+2391 
-2396 ENPGC
+2396 
-2401 FTGVREVITGGDL
+2401 
-2414 ISPTA
+2414 
-2419 VRRVLE
+2419 
-2425 HCPDTIVRCAY
+2425 
-2436 GPTETTLFATQAPWN
+2436 
-2451 PDDQIPAPI
+2451 
-2460 PVGRPLDGMRA
+2460 
-2471 YILDTHLQ
+2471 
-2479 TVPAGVTGELHL
+2479 
-2491 AGTGLAR
+2491 
-2498 GYFRRPDLTAE
+2498 
-2509 RFIADPYGPAGTRM
+2509 
-2523 YRTGDLARWSPQG
+2523 
-2536 LLEFAGRADDQVKI
+2536 
-2550 RGYRIELGEVE
+2550 
-2561 AVLGRFAGLSQV
+2561 
-2573 AVLAREDQP
+2573 
-2582 GDKRLVAYVVA
+2582 
-2593 EAGSHALDTEALRTH
+2593 
-2608 AAGLLPEYMVPSAF
+2608 
-2622 VVLDRLPLTS
+2622 
-2632 NSKVDHRALP
+2632 
-2642 APDLPAAGT
+2642 
-2651 GRGPRTP
+2651 
-2658 REEILCGLFA
+2658 
-2668 EVLGVPAVGIDDS
+2668 
-2681 FFALGGHSLLASRLV
+2681 
-2696 SRIRTTLN
+2696 
-2704 VELPVTALF
+2704 
-2713 ETPTIATLMAQIAE
+2713 
-2727 AGSARF
+2727 
-2733 ALTAKERPTRIPLSP
+2733 
-2748 AQNRL
+2748 
-2753 WFLNKLEGA
+2753 
-2762 NATYNVPVAFRISG
+2762 
-2776 DLDAGA
+2776 
-2782 LERALN
+2782 
-2788 DVVVRH
+2788 
-2794 ESLRT
+2794 
-2799 VFQDVDGTSAQ
+2799 
-2810 VVLEADAVD
+2810 
-2819 LELHH
+2819 
-2824 VACSAGELRDALRYA
+2824 
-2839 GQYAFDLAAELPLR
+2839 
-2853 TTLFSV
+2853 
-2859 GPDEYVL
+2859 
-2866 LLLVH
+2866 
-2871 HIASDGASMGPLG
+2871 
-2884 RDLETAFRA
+2884 
-2893 RLQGRAPAWSALP
+2893 
-2906 AQYADYTLWL
+2906 
-2916 HELLGS
+2916 
-2922 EDDPD
+2922 
-2927 SSVSRQLAFWK
+2927 
-2938 TALDGIPDQLE
+2938 
-2949 LPFDRPRPKVADYR
+2949 
-2963 GDTVPI
+2963 
-2969 RIDADLHRA
+2969 
-2978 LLGLAQESGTTL
+2978 
-2990 FMVLQAAL
+2990 
-2998 ATLLSRLG
+2998 
-3006 AGSDIPLGTPVAG
+3006 
-3019 RTDEALDDLVGFFV
+3019 
-3033 NTLVLRNDTS
+3033 
-3043 GNPTFREL
+3043 
-3051 LARTRATDLAAY
+3051 
-3063 SHQDVPFERL
+3063 
-3073 VEAINPQRSLS
+3073 
-3084 RHPLFQVIFGVDAT
+3084 
-3098 GGTAL
+3098 
-3103 NLPGL
+3103 
-3108 AVAQES
+3108 
-3114 VPIEFSRFDLG
+3114 
-3125 FNFIEQY
+3125 
-3132 GIDSRPAGISGLL
+3132 
-3145 HYSTDL
+3145 
-3151 FDRESAEALVT
+3151 
-3162 RMVRVV
+3162 
-3168 EAAVA
+3168 
-3173 DPDRPLGRIEI
+3173 
-3184 LSAGEQQ
+3184 
-3191 QILGAWNDTGAALTD
+3191 
-3206 ATLPALFQSQVALTP
+3206 
-3221 RSPAV
+3221 
-3226 LASDTDLSYGELNE
+3226 
-3240 RANRLAHH
+3240 
-3248 LIAHGVGPEQF
+3248 
-3259 VALALPRT
+3259 
-3267 AQTMVALLAVLKA
+3267 
-3280 GAAYMPVDPAYPADR
+3280 
-3295 IAYML
+3295 
-3300 QDADPALVLT
+3300 
-3310 VAETERMLPEG
+3310 
-3321 SRTPRLV
+3321 
-3328 LDSPEVVAALES
+3328 
-3340 RPATDPTD
+3340 
-3348 RDRIGVLRQPHPAY
+3348 
-3362 IIYTSGST
+3362 
-3370 GRPKGVVVTHANVAN
+3370 
-3385 LVAWARDEF
+3385 
-3394 GEQRLAHV
+3394 
-3402 LFSTSLNFDVSVFEM
+3402 
-3417 FGPLLTGGRI
+3417 
-3427 EVLRDLLALGDRDTD
+3427 
-3442 DRSSVLVSGVPS
+3442 
-3454 ALARIVSQG
+3454 
-3463 DVRAA
+3463 
-3468 AGTVVFCGEALTAQA
+3468 
-3483 ATEVRDELGA
+3483 
-3493 GRVYNIYGPTE
+3493 
-3504 ATVYATVWSTDA
+3504 
-3516 PVTGAPSIGRPLHNT
+3516 
-3531 QTYVLD
+3531 
-3537 GGLRPA
+3537 
-3543 PAGVTGELYIAG
+3543 
-3555 AGLARG
+3555 
-3561 YFGRPDLTAGRFVA
+3561 
-3575 DPFGPAGTRMYRT
+3575 
-3588 GDLARWSGEGLLE
+3588 
-3601 FLGRVD
+3601 
-3607 DQVKIRGFRIELGE
+3607 
-3621 IEAVLSRVAGLAQ
+3621 
-3634 VAVLA
+3634 
-3639 REDQP
+3639 
-3644 GDKRLVAYV
+3644 
-3653 VAEPGN
+3653 
-3659 DAPET
+3659 
-3664 EALRAHA
+3664 
-3671 AGLLPEYMVP
+3671 
-3681 SAFVVLDRL
+3681 
-3690 PLTTNGKLNRRALP
+3690 
-3704 APVFAADAAGRGPRN
+3704 
-3719 PREEILCGLFAE
+3719 
-3731 ILGVPTVGIDDN
+3731 
-3743 FFELGGHSLLAVQL
+3743 
-3757 ISRIRDVLGDGL
+3757 
-3769 AIRAVFAAP
+3769 
-3778 TVATLVDQLGRSSGG
+3778 
-3793 EEFDVLLPIKDH
+3793 
-3805 GGGSSVFCVHPVSG
+3805 
-3819 IGWCYAP
+3819 
-3826 LAGIASPE
+3826 
-3834 HSVYALQARGL
+3834 
-3845 DGGGALPGS
+3845 
-3854 IQEMAA
+3854 
-3860 DYVRQIRAVQESG
+3860 
-3873 PYHLMGWSFGGVVA
+3873 
-3887 HEMAVQ
+3887 
-3893 LRARGERVETLALLD
+3893 
-3908 SYPAHGTATPLPI
+3908 
-3921 AEEDVAAGL
+3921 
-3930 AEFFGVRAGDGEEPL
+3930 
-3945 TMTGI
+3945 
-3950 VAALRRDRSMFT
+3950 
-3962 ELAERHLADIAAI
+3962 
-3975 YRNNH
+3975 
-3980 RIMTEHVP
+3980 
-3988 GEFDGNVRFY
+3988 
-3998 EAGRERPTDVCAA
+3998 
-4011 TAWSAHVSGRLDIAR
+4011 
-4026 IACSHAEMARPD
+4026 
-4038 SLAEIW
+4038 
-4044 RDIAPVVGRQALKR
+4044 

>member
-1 MRTADVVDS
+1 MVGES
-10 VEGASFE
+10 VQ
-17 SHVALVGDS
+17 
-26 VPAAFAAQALRTPDA
+26 AAFAAQVLRSPGA

-48 RELSYR
+48 RELTYR

-59 ANQLAHRLVG
+59 ANQLAHRLVD
-69 LGVGPEA
+69 LGVGPET
-76 PVAVLMERSVDLVVA
+76 PVAVLMDRSVDLVVA

-105 HSGYP
+105 HSAHP
-110 LERMQWIVDE
+110 LERLQWIVDE

-131 MRDRGLPVAP
+131 MRGRGLPVAP
-141 VTVTV
+141 VVVVV
-146 DDDAELAGLPVSD
+146 DDEEESAGFPVGD
-159 PGIESRPE
+159 PGVESRPE

-194 LVVDSM
+194 LVVDGI
-200 FEPGAHERVLMV
+200 FEPGVHERVLMV

-229 NGGRTV
+229 HGGRTV
-235 ITPEGDLSVATLARL
+235 ITPDGDLSVAALARL
-250 ITQEAITA
+250 IAEEEITA

-270 EEDPGCF
+270 EEDPACF

-287 DVVSPTAVRRVLDH
+287 DVVSPTAVRRVLEH

-308 SAYGPTETTLYATQ
+308 SAYGPTETTLYATTR
-322 HPWTGDGELPAPL
+322 PWTSGSELPAPL
-335 PIGRPLDDMRAYVLD
+335 PIGRPLDGMRAYVLD
-350 ETLSLVPAGA
+350 EALSLVPAGVD
-360 TGELYLAGAGL
+360 GELYLAGAGL
-371 ARGYFGRP
+371 ARGYYGRA
-379 DLTAERFVADPYGP
+379 DLTAERFVADPFGP

-399 RTGDLARC
+399 RTGDLAR
-407 SGEGVLEFLGRA
+407 SSDEGVLEFLGRA
-419 DDQVKIR
+419 DDQVKLR
-426 GFRIELGEIETV
+426 GFRIELGEIEAV
-438 LSRAPGVSQVA
+438 LGRAPGVSQVS

-454 DQPGAKRLVGYVVA
+454 DRPGDKRLVGYVVA
-468 DPGRGEQ
+468 EPGHSDVVDTETLRAQ
-475 VDVESLRVHAAGLL
+475 VAGRL
-489 PEFMVPSVLVV
+489 PEYMVPSAFVV

-520 DLPATAGAGRGP
+520 DLPATAGTGRGP
-532 RTPREK
+532 RTPQEE
-538 ILCGLFA
+538 ILCSLFA
-545 EVLGVPTVGID
+545 EVLRVPAVGID
-556 DDFFALGGHSLT
+556 DNFFVLGGHSLF
-568 ATRLASRIRSA
+568 ATRLAGRIRSV
-579 LGAELVVGTVFEA
+579 LNVELPVRTLFEA
-592 PTVAALADRVAE
+592 PTIATLVDRIAE
-604 AGVARPA
+604 AGTARPA
-611 LTAMTRP
+611 LTKRPRP
-618 ERMPLSPAQNRLW
+618 ERIPLSPAQNRLW
-631 FLDKLEETSA
+631 FLDKLEETTA
-641 TYNLPLVVRLSGRLD
+641 TYNLPLAVRLSGQLD
-656 RAALRAALEDVVDRH
+656 RSALRAALEDVVDRH

-682 QGVPFQLVLPATR
+682 QGVPFQQILPAAR

-700 AVVETDEA
+700 EVVETDEA
-708 ALPGEI
+708 ALPTAI
-714 SACARERFDL
+714 SALVRERFQL
-724 AVDPPVRFRL
+724 AVNPPVRFRL
-734 FALSATEHVLFLLT
+734 FALSETEHVLLLLT

-755 WSLAPLTRDI
+755 WSVAPMTRDI
-765 SRAYAARCAGAGPSW
+765 SLAYAARCAGEEPSW

-793 QRELLGAEEDP
+793 QYELLGAEEDP
-804 DSLVSGQLAF
+804 QSLVSEQLAF
-814 WTQALAGIP
+814 WTQALEGIP
-823 DQLELPY
+823 DRLELPL
-830 DHPRPKVASHRG
+830 DRPRPNVPSHRG

-849 DAELHQR
+849 DAELHRR
-856 LIDLSRTH
+856 LISLGRTH
-864 QASLFMVVQAAFAA
+864 QASLFMVMQAAFAA

-889 PVGTPVANRTDEAMG
+889 PVGTPIANRTDEAMG

-910 VNTLVVRTDTTG
+910 VNTLVIRTDTTG
-922 DPSFRQLLARVRD
+922 DPSFQQLLARVRE
-935 VSLKAFAHQDVPFE
+935 VSLEAFAHQDVPFE
-949 LVVNELNPVRSP
+949 LLVNELNPVRST
-961 AQHPLFQVLLAMQN
+961 AQHPLFQVVLAMQN
-975 NASVRLDLPELTAD
+975 NTSVDLDLPGLTAD
-989 VRLGDTDVAKFDL
+989 ASLSDTEVAKFDL
-1002 TLELFEQHAEEDVP
+1002 TLELFEQHADGDAP
-1016 AGISGRLGYAL
+1016 DGISGRLGYAL
-1027 DLFTADTAQRIAAC
+1027 DLFTAETAQRIAAC
-1041 FKRLLAAVAEDP
+1041 FKRLLAAVAVDP

-1059 IRLLSP
+1059 IDILSP
-1065 EEHRRLVVE
+1065 EEHHQLVIE
-1074 RNDTAVPYADNTTL
+1074 RNDTTAPYADNTTL
-1088 HRMVQEQAARTPD
+1088 HQRVQEQAARTPD
-1101 APAVLCGDEEL
+1101 APAVLRGAEEL
-1112 TYGELDA
+1112 TYSELNA
-1119 RANRLAHHLIA
+1119 RANKLAHHLIA
-1130 HGVGPEQLVP
+1130 RGVRPEQLVP

-1161 VYVPLNHEFPVHQI
+1161 VYVPLNHEYPVHQL

-1181 VHAPLVVTQAHLQER
+1181 TSAPLVITHARLQDR
-1196 LGATSA
+1196 LGDTSA
-1202 ERVLMDQDWHEIAT
+1202 EPVLMDQDWPEIAT
-1216 RPDTDPDVP
+1216 RPDTDPGVP
-1225 VGPEGLAHVIFTSGS
+1225 VGPESLAHVIFTSGS
-1240 TGTPKGVMIEHRSL
+1240 TGTPKGVMIEHRSI
-1254 CRIVDSDLFAGLGPG
+1254 CRFVDSDLFAGLGPG
-1269 DVVAQPSSFSW
+1269 DVMAQPSNFSW

-1293 GAAMAVMD
+1293 GAALAVMD

-1313 ALRHRKVTMM
+1313 ALRRRKVTMM

-1339 LLAGVTSVFYGGEAI
+1339 LLAGVKSVFYGGEAI
-1354 DRPAVDALV
+1354 DRPVVDELV
-1363 DGPWAPERLIHG
+1363 DGPWAPERIIHG
-1375 YGPSEAT
+1375 YGPCEAT
-1382 VFTTS
+1382 VLTTS
-1387 YRVDRNTPRDGQIPI
+1387 YRVDRNIPRSAQIPI

-1447 AERFV
+1447 AERFI
-1452 KHPFSDDPQARVYRS
+1452 KHPFSDDPQARVYRT

-1472 WRADG
+1472 WRGDG
-1477 QLEFVGRVDDQVKIR
+1477 ELEFVGRVDDQVKIR
-1492 GLRVELGGIESVLGR
+1492 GLRIELGGIEAVLGR
-1507 FPGLAEVAVV
+1507 HPAVSQVVVV
-1517 VREERQGDK
+1517 VREDQPGDK
-1526 RLVAYVVAETGSE
+1526 RLVAYVAAGAGSE
-1539 GPDADALR
+1539 EGADADALR

-1557 MVPSAFVVLD
+1557 MIPSAFVILD

-1579 RALPAP
+1579 RSLPAP
-1585 VYETEVGGRG
+1585 VYEVTTVGGRG

-1620 DDFFDLGGHSL
+1620 DNFFELGGHSL
-1631 LVTRL
+1631 LATRL
-1636 AGRIRSVLGVELV
+1636 AGRIRSVLGAELV
-1649 VRTVFEAPTVAA
+1649 VRNVFEAPTVAA

-1668 AGVAR
+1668 AGAAR
-1673 PALTALPRPE
+1673 PALTAMARPE

-1689 AQNRLWFLD
+1689 AQNRLWFHD
-1698 KLEETSTTYNVPVA
+1698 KLEEASTTYNVPAA
-1712 FRIVGELNADVL
+1712 FRIVGKLDADAL

-1742 QEVDGSP
+1742 QEVGGNP
-1749 VQVILDK
+1749 AQVVLDK
-1756 DAAGVKLHHVSC
+1756 DAAVVKLHRVSC
-1768 GADELDRELREA
+1768 DADELDAVLRDA
-1780 GQYAFDLS
+1780 GQYVFDLS

-1797 FTVGPDERVLLLLM
+1797 FTVEPEEQVLLLLM

-1837 GLEPSW
+1837 GSEPSW

-1855 WQRDLLGGD
+1855 WQYELLGPE
-1864 EDPESLVSEQ
+1864 EDPHSLVSEQ
-1874 LAFWTGALEGIPD
+1874 LAFWTQALEGIPD
-1887 QLELPYDRPRPKVA
+1887 QLELPFDRPRPKVA
-1901 DYRGDS
+1901 SYRGDS

-1920 ADLAHTT
+1920 AELARST

-1973 VNTLVLRTDTS
+1973 INSLVLRTDTS

-2028 LFQVLLNLQ
+2028 LFQVLLNVQ
-2037 SGDGHA
+2037 TGEGNA
-2043 LDLPGLS
+2043 LELPGLT
-2050 VQEILKEQ
+2050 VQEIVGEQ

-2089 TELFDRETVER
+2089 AELFDRETVER
-2100 LSTRLVRV
+2100 LFTRLVRV
-2108 LESVVADPARPLSR
+2108 LESAVADPALTISQ
-2122 IDVIEAQ
+2122 IDVIDTH
-2129 ERVRLMELSAGA
+2129 ERVQLLESWAGA
-2141 EAHEGLGAASVP
+2141 EPGEQLEAGSVP
-2153 AAFAAQAQ
+2153 AAFAAQVL
-2161 RTPDAVAVR
+2161 RSPGAVAVR

-2183 QANQLAHRL
+2183 RANQLAHRL
-2192 AGLGVQREA
+2192 LDLGVGPEA
-2201 PVAVLMERSVDLV
+2201 PVAVLMERSVDLA

-2237 RMQWIVD
+2237 RMQSIVD

-2258 DRGVPNTAALVVVDE
+2258 DRGVPGAPVLVVVDE
-2273 DEQLTGLPVGDLGI
+2273 DVQLAGLPVGDPGV
-2287 ESRPEQ
+2287 ESRPDQ

-2308 GVAVTHRDILDLTVD
+2308 GVAVTHQDILDLVVD

-2373 RIIIEEQIT
+2373 RLIIEEEIT

-2391 RLMAE
+2391 RVMAE
-2396 ENPGC
+2396 EDPGC
-2401 FTGVREVITGGDL
+2401 FANVREVITGGDV

-2425 HCPDTIVRCAY
+2425 HCPDTVVRCAY
-2436 GPTETTLFATQAPWN
+2436 GPTETTLFATQARWTTA
-2451 PDDQIPAPI
+2451 DSVPAPI

-2471 YILDTHLQ
+2471 YVLDENLSL
-2479 TVPAGVTGELHL
+2479 VPAGVDGELYL
-2491 AGTGLAR
+2491 AGAGLAR
-2498 GYFRRPDLTAE
+2498 GYFGRADLTAE
-2509 RFIADPYGPAGTRM
+2509 RFVADPFGPAGSRM
-2523 YRTGDLARWSPQG
+2523 YRTGDLARWSEKG
-2536 LLEFAGRADDQVKI
+2536 LLEFVGRADSQVKI
-2550 RGYRIELGEVE
+2550 RGFRIELGEVE
-2561 AVLGRFAGLSQV
+2561 AVLSRFPGLAQV
-2573 AVLAREDQP
+2573 AVMAREDQP
-2582 GDKRLVAYVVA
+2582 GDKRLVAYTVA
-2593 EAGSHALDTEALRTH
+2593 ETGHSVDTEALREH
-2608 AAGLLPEYMVPSAF
+2608 AAGLLPEYMVPTAF
-2622 VVLDRLPLTS
+2622 MVLDQLPLTT
-2632 NSKVDHRALP
+2632 NNKVDHRALP
-2642 APDLPAAGT
+2642 APDLPATAGT
-2651 GRGPRTP
+2651 GRGPRNP
-2658 REEILCGLFA
+2658 QEEILCGLFA
-2668 EVLGVPAVGIDDS
+2668 EVLNVPTVGIDDN
-2681 FFALGGHSLLASRLV
+2681 FFVLGGHSTLAIRLASR
-2696 SRIRTTLN
+2696 IRSTLN
-2704 VELPVTALF
+2704 VELPVRTLF
-2713 ETPTIATLMAQIAE
+2713 EAPTVATLTAQIAE
-2727 AGSARF
+2727 ADSARSP
-2733 ALTAKERPTRIPLSP
+2733 LTATERPPRIPLSP

-2762 NATYNVPVAFRISG
+2762 NATYNVPVAFRITG
-2776 DLDAGA
+2776 DLDAGVLAQA
-2782 LERALN
+2782 LK

-2799 VFQDVDGTSAQ
+2799 VFQEIDGSSVQ
-2810 VVLEADAVD
+2810 VVLGIDTVD
-2819 LELHH
+2819 VELHR
-2824 VACSAGELRDALRYA
+2824 VTCSASELHTVLRDA
-2839 GQYAFDLAAELPLR
+2839 GQYAFDLATELPLR
-2853 TTLFSV
+2853 PTLFTV
-2859 GPDEYVL
+2859 GSDEHVL

-2871 HIASDGASMGPLG
+2871 HIASDGTSMGPLG
-2884 RDLETAFRA
+2884 RDVETAFRA
-2893 RLQGRAPAWSALP
+2893 RLQGQAPAWSALP
-2906 AQYADYTLWL
+2906 VQYADYTLWL
-2916 HELLGS
+2916 HELLGT
-2922 EDDPD
+2922 EDDPG
-2927 SSVSRQLAFWK
+2927 SVVSRQLEFW
-2938 TALDGIPDQLE
+2938 TNTLDGIPDQLE
-2949 LPFDRPRPKVADYR
+2949 LPFDRPRPKVTDYR

-2969 RIDADLHRA
+2969 RFDAELHGA
-2978 LLGLAQESGTTL
+2978 LVGLAQETNTTL

-3043 GNPTFREL
+3043 GDPTFREL
-3051 LARTRATDLAAY
+3051 LARTRETDLAAY

-3073 VEAINPQRSLS
+3073 VEAINPQRSLV
-3084 RHPLFQVIFGVDAT
+3084 RHPLFQVIFGLDAT
-3098 GGTAL
+3098 GGSAL

-3108 AVAQES
+3108 TVAQEP
-3114 VPIEFSRFDLG
+3114 VAFEYSRFDLA
-3125 FNFIEQY
+3125 FNFTEQY
-3132 GIDSRPAGISGLL
+3132 GADTGPAGIDGLL

-3151 FDRESAEALVT
+3151 FDQASVEAIVA

-3173 DPDRPLGRIEI
+3173 DPDRSLGQVEI
-3184 LSAGEQQ
+3184 LSAQEQR
-3191 QILGAWNDTGAALTD
+3191 QILEEWNDTEAELTD
-3206 ATLPALFQSQVALTP
+3206 TTLPTLFQSQAALTP
-3221 RSPAV
+3221 QRPAV
-3226 LASDTDLSYGELNE
+3226 LASDTDLSYRELNE

-3248 LIAHGVGPEQF
+3248 LIAHGAGPEQF

-3280 GAAYMPVDPAYPADR
+3280 GAAYMPLDPAYPADR
-3295 IAYML
+3295 IAYLL

-3310 VAETERMLPEG
+3310 VEETERMFPDD

-3328 LDSPEVVAALES
+3328 LDSPEVVAALET

-3348 RDRIGVLRQPHPAY
+3348 RDRISVLQPLHPAY
-3362 IIYTSGST
+3362 VIYTSGST

-3385 LVAWARDEF
+3385 LVAWARAEF
-3394 GEQRLAHV
+3394 GEQPLAHV
-3402 LFSTSLNFDVSVFEM
+3402 LFTTSLNFDVSVFEM

-3427 EVLRDLLALGDRDTD
+3427 EVLRDLLALADRNAD
-3442 DRSSVLVSGVPS
+3442 DRSPVLVSGVPS
-3454 ALARIVSQG
+3454 ALARIVSQS
-3463 DVRAA
+3463 DVRTTAE
-3468 AGTVVFCGEALTAQA
+3468 TVVFCGEALTAQA
-3483 ATEVRDELGA
+3483 ATEVKAELRA
-3493 GRVYNIYGPTE
+3493 GRVCNVYGPTE
-3504 ATVYATVWSTDA
+3504 ATVYATIWSTDG
-3516 PVTGAPSIGRPLHNT
+3516 PLTGTPSIGRPLHNT
-3531 QTYVLD
+3531 QTYILD
-3537 GGLRPA
+3537 GNLQPV
-3543 PAGVTGELYIAG
+3543 PAGVAGELYIAG

-3561 YFGRPDLTAGRFVA
+3561 YYKRPDLTAERFVA
-3575 DPFGPAGTRMYRT
+3575 DPFGPAGSRMYRT
-3588 GDLARWSGEGLLE
+3588 GDLARWSDKGQLE
-3601 FLGRVD
+3601 FVGRVD

-3621 IEAVLSRVAGLAQ
+3621 IEAVLGRFPGVSQ
-3634 VAVLA
+3634 VSVIA

-3644 GDKRLVAYV
+3644 GDKRLVGYV
-3653 VAEPGN
+3653 VAKAGN
-3659 DAPET
+3659 GTVDT
-3664 EALRAHA
+3664 EALREHV

-3681 SAFVVLDRL
+3681 SAFVMLDRL
-3690 PLTTNGKLNRRALP
+3690 PQTANGKLDRRALP
-3704 APVFAADAAGRGPRN
+3704 APVFEADAAGRGPRT

-3757 ISRIRDVLGDGL
+3757 INRIRDVLGDEL
-3769 AIRAVFAAP
+3769 AIRALFAAP
-3778 TVATLVDQLGRSSGG
+3778 TVATLTDELGRSSTG
-3793 EEFDVLLPIKDH
+3793 EGFDVLLPIKDN
-3805 GGGSSVFCVHPVSG
+3805 GGGSAVFCVHPVSG

-3826 LAGIASPE
+3826 LAGIASSE

-3845 DGGGALPGS
+3845 DGKDALPDS
-3854 IQEMAA
+3854 LREMAA

-3893 LRARGERVETLALLD
+3893 LRAQGEQVETLALLD
-3908 SYPAHGTATPLPI
+3908 AYPAHETETPLPVT
-3921 AEEDVAAGL
+3921 EDEVAAGL
-3930 AEFFGVRAGDGEEPL
+3930 AEFFGVRAADGEEPL

-3950 VAALRRDRSMFT
+3950 VAALRRDRSLFT
-3962 ELAERHLADIAAI
+3962 ELAERHLAEIAAI

-3988 GEFDGNVRFY
+3988 GEFDGDVQFY
-3998 EAGRERPTDVCAA
+3998 EAGHGRPAEVDTA
-4011 TAWSAHVSGRLDIAR
+4011 TEWNAHVSGRLEVTQ
-4026 IACSHAEMARPD
+4026 IACSHAEMARPE
-4038 SLAEIW
+4038 SLTAIW
-4044 RDIAPVVGRQALKR
+4044 PGIARTGEL

>member
-1 MRTADVVDS
+1 MHAADVVDS

-17 SHVALVGDS
+17 SHAALVGES
-26 VPAAFAAQALRTPDA
+26 VPAAFAVQALRSPGA

-48 RELSYR
+48 RELTYR
-54 ELDER
+54 ELDEQ

-91 LLAALKAGAFYLPL
+91 LLAVLKAGAFYLPL

-131 MRDRGLPVAP
+131 MRGRGVPAAP
-141 VTVTV
+141 VHVVV
-146 DDDAELAGLPVSD
+146 DEDEELAGLPAGETGV
-159 PGIESRPE
+159 ESRPE

-188 HRDVLD
+188 HRDILD

-229 NGGRTV
+229 HGGRTV

-250 ITQEAITA
+250 IAEEEITA

-277 AGAREVITGG
+277 TGAREVITGG
-287 DVVSPTAVRRVLDH
+287 DVVSPTAVRRVLER

-322 HPWTGDGELPAPL
+322 HPWTRGSELPAPL

-350 ETLSLVPAGA
+350 ETLSQVPAGA
-360 TGELYLAGAGL
+360 TAELYLAGAGL
-371 ARGYFGRP
+371 ARGYFGRA
-379 DLTAERFVADPYGP
+379 DLTAERFVADPFGP

-407 SGEGVLEFLGRA
+407 SGEGVLEFVGRA

-426 GFRIELGEIETV
+426 GFRIELGEIEAV
-438 LSRAPGVSQVA
+438 LGRVPGVSQVA

-454 DQPGAKRLVGYVVA
+454 DQPGDKRLVGYVVA
-468 DPGRGEQ
+468 EPGHGDG
-475 VDVESLRVHAAGLL
+475 VDVETLRAQVAGQL
-489 PEFMVPSVLVV
+489 PEYMVPSAFVV

-520 DLPATAGAGRGP
+520 DMPTKAGAGRGP
-532 RTPREK
+532 RTPREE

-545 EVLGVPTVGID
+545 EILGVSAVGID
-556 DDFFALGGHSLT
+556 DNFFELGGHSLL
-568 ATRLASRIRSA
+568 ATRLASRIRSV
-579 LGAELVVGTVFEA
+579 LGAELAVRTLFEA
-592 PTVAALADRVAE
+592 PTVATLADRVAE
-604 AGVARPA
+604 AEVARPA
-611 LTAMTRP
+611 LTAMARP
-618 ERMPLSPAQNRLW
+618 ERIPLSPAQNRLW
-631 FLDKLEETSA
+631 FLDKLEETNA
-641 TYNLPLVVRLSGRLD
+641 TYNLPLVVRLSGQLD

-682 QGVPFQLVLPATR
+682 QGVPFQQILPAIR
-695 AMRDF
+695 AMEDF
-700 AVVETDEA
+700 EVVETDEA
-708 ALPGEI
+708 ALPKEI
-714 SACARERFDL
+714 SALAGERFHL
-724 AVDPPVRFRL
+724 AVNPPVRFRL
-734 FALSATEHVLFLLT
+734 FSVSETEHVLFLLT

-755 WSLAPLTRDI
+755 WSLAPMTRDI
-765 SRAYAARCAGAGPSW
+765 SLAYTARCAGAAPSW

-793 QRELLGAEEDP
+793 QRELLGGKENP
-804 DSLVSGQLAF
+804 DSLVSEQLAF
-814 WTQALAGIP
+814 WTQALEGIP
-823 DQLELPY
+823 DQLELPF
-830 DHPRPKVASHRG
+830 DRPRPKVADYRG
-842 DTASFEL
+842 DTVSFEL
-849 DAELHQR
+849 DAGLHQR
-856 LIDLSRTH
+856 LISLSRTH

-910 VNTLVVRTDTTG
+910 VNTLVIRTDTTG
-922 DPSFRQLLARVRD
+922 DPSFQQLLARVRE
-935 VSLKAFAHQDVPFE
+935 VSLEAFGHQDVPFE
-949 LVVNELNPVRSP
+949 LLVNELNPVRST

-975 NASVRLDLPELTAD
+975 NTSVCLDLPDLTAD
-989 VRLGDTDVAKFDL
+989 VSLGDTEVAKFDL
-1002 TLELFEQHAEEDVP
+1002 TLELFEQHAGDGVP
-1016 AGISGRLGYAL
+1016 DGISGRLGYAL
-1027 DLFTADTAQRIAAC
+1027 DLFTADTAQRISAC
-1041 FKRLLAAVAEDP
+1041 FKRLLAAVAADP

-1059 IRLLSP
+1059 IDLLSP
-1065 EEHRRLVVE
+1065 EEHRQLVIE
-1074 RNDTAVPYADNTTL
+1074 CNDTAVPYADNTTL
-1088 HRMVQEQAARTPD
+1088 HQMVREQAARTPD
-1101 APAVLCGDEEL
+1101 APAVLCGAEEL
-1112 TYGELDA
+1112 TYSELDA
-1119 RANRLAHHLIA
+1119 RANQLAHHLISR
-1130 HGVGPEQLVP
+1130 GVRPEQLVP

-1161 VYVPLNHEFPVHQI
+1161 VYVPLNHEFPVHQL
-1175 EFMVAD
+1175 EFMVTD
-1181 VHAPLVVTQAHLQER
+1181 VNAPLVITHARLQDR
-1196 LGATSA
+1196 LGDTSA
-1202 ERVLMDQDWHEIAT
+1202 ERLLIDQDWHEIAT
-1216 RPDTDPDVP
+1216 RPDTDPGVP

-1313 ALRHRKVTMM
+1313 ALRRCKVTMM

-1354 DRPAVDALV
+1354 DRPVVDALV

-1382 VFTTS
+1382 VFTTC
-1387 YRVDRNTPRDGQIPI
+1387 YRVDRNTPRNGQIPI

-1447 AERFV
+1447 EERFI

-1472 WRADG
+1472 WRGDG

-1517 VREERQGDK
+1517 VREERPGDK
-1526 RLVAYVVAETGSE
+1526 RLVAYVVAEAGSE
-1539 GPDADALR
+1539 VADADALR

-1579 RALPAP
+1579 RTLPAP

-1595 PRTVQ
+1595 PRTPQ

-1613 VPAVGID
+1613 VSAVGID
-1620 DDFFDLGGHSL
+1620 DNFFELGGHSL
-1631 LVTRL
+1631 LATRL
-1636 AGRIRSVLGVELV
+1636 ASRIRSVLGAELA
-1649 VRTVFEAPTVAA
+1649 VRTLFEAPTVAT

-1668 AGVAR
+1668 AEVAR
-1673 PALTALPRPE
+1673 PALTAMARPE

-1698 KLEETSTTYNVPVA
+1698 KLEETSTSYNVPVA
-1712 FRIVGELNADVL
+1712 FRVVGELNADAL

-1749 VQVILDK
+1749 VQVVLDK
-1756 DAAGVKLHHVSC
+1756 DAAGVKLHRVNC
-1768 GADELDRELREA
+1768 GADELDAVLREA
-1780 GQYAFDLS
+1780 GQYVFDLS

-1797 FTVGPDERVLLLLM
+1797 FTVDPDEQVLLLLM

-1855 WQRDLLGGD
+1855 WQRELLGAE
-1864 EDPESLVSEQ
+1864 EDPDSLVSEQ
-1874 LAFWTGALEGIPD
+1874 LTFWTKALEGIPD
-1887 QLELPYDRPRPKVA
+1887 QLELPFDRPRPKA
-1901 DYRGDS
+1901 ASYRGDS
-1907 VFFELDADVHRGM
+1907 VFFELDAEVHRGI
-1920 ADLAHTT
+1920 ADLAHST

-1940 VALTKMGAGTDIP
+1940 VALTKTGAGTDIP
-1953 IGTPVAGRADEALD
+1953 IGTPVAGRVDEALD

-1973 VNTLVLRTDTS
+1973 LNTLVLRTDTS

-2037 SGDGHA
+2037 TGDGNA
-2043 LDLPGLS
+2043 LDLPGLT
-2050 VQEILKEQ
+2050 VQEIVREQ
-2058 QTAKF
+2058 QTSKF
-2063 DLSLNFLMKY
+2063 DMSLNFLMKY

-2089 TELFDRETVER
+2089 ADLFDRETIER
-2100 LSTRLVRV
+2100 LFTRLVRV
-2108 LESVVADPARPLSR
+2108 LESVVADPAQTISQ
-2122 IDVIEAQ
+2122 IDVIETH
-2129 ERVRLMELSAGA
+2129 ERVRLLESWAGA
-2141 EAHEGLGAASVP
+2141 ESGEGLGAGSVP
-2153 AAFAAQAQ
+2153 AAFAAQAL
-2161 RTPDAVAVR
+2161 RSPGAVAVR
-2170 CAGRELSYRELDE
+2170 CAGRELTYRELDE
-2183 QANQLAHRL
+2183 RANQLAHRL
-2192 AGLGVQREA
+2192 VGLGVGPEA

-2250 LLTDRAMR
+2250 LLADRAMR
-2258 DRGVPNTAALVVVDE
+2258 GRGVPAAPVHVVVDE
-2273 DEQLTGLPVGDLGI
+2273 DEELAGLPVGDPGV
-2287 ESRPEQ
+2287 ECRPEQ

-2308 GVAVTHRDILDLTVD
+2308 GVAVTHRDILDLVVD
-2323 GMFGAGAHER
+2323 GMFGTGAHER

-2373 RIIIEEQIT
+2373 RLIVEEEIT

-2391 RLMAE
+2391 RVMAE
-2396 ENPGC
+2396 EDPDC
-2401 FTGVREVITGGDL
+2401 FAGVREVITGGDL

-2425 HCPDTIVRCAY
+2425 HCPDTVVRCAY
-2436 GPTETTLFATQAPWN
+2436 GPTETTLFATQAPWTTA
-2451 PDDQIPAPI
+2451 DEVPAPI

-2471 YILDTHLQ
+2471 YILDENLTLA
-2479 TVPAGVTGELHL
+2479 PAGVSGELYL
-2491 AGTGLAR
+2491 AGAGLAR
-2498 GYFRRPDLTAE
+2498 GYFGRADLTAE
-2509 RFIADPYGPAGTRM
+2509 RFVADPFGPAGSRM
-2523 YRTGDLARWSPQG
+2523 YRTGDLARWSGQG
-2536 LLEFAGRADDQVKI
+2536 LLEFVGRADDQVKI
-2550 RGYRIELGEVE
+2550 RGFRIELGEIE
-2561 AVLGRFAGLSQV
+2561 AVLGRYPGLSQV
-2573 AVLAREDQP
+2573 AVTAREDQP
-2582 GDKRLVAYVVA
+2582 GDKRLVGYVVA
-2593 EAGSHALDTEALRTH
+2593 EPGHHGVDAETLRAH

-2622 VVLDRLPLTS
+2622 MVLDRLPLTT
-2632 NSKVDHRALP
+2632 NGKIDHRALP
-2642 APDLPAAGT
+2642 APDLPTAGT

-2658 REEILCGLFA
+2658 QEETLCALFA
-2668 EVLGVPAVGIDDS
+2668 DVLGVPTVGIDDN
-2681 FFALGGHSLLASRLV
+2681 FFALGGHSLLATRLV
-2696 SRIRTTLN
+2696 SHIRTTLN

-2713 ETPTIATLMAQIAE
+2713 ETPTIATLTAQITE
-2727 AGSARF
+2727 ADSART
-2733 ALTAKERPTRIPLSP
+2733 ALTAMERPARIPLSP

-2762 NATYNVPVAFRISG
+2762 NATYNVPVAFRITG
-2776 DLDAGA
+2776 DLDADV
-2782 LERALN
+2782 LEQALN

-2799 VFQDVDGTSAQ
+2799 VFQEIDEGSAQ
-2810 VVLEADAVD
+2810 VVLGTDAVD
-2819 LELHH
+2819 VKLHQ
-2824 VACSAGELRDALRYA
+2824 VTCSAGELHPALLDA
-2839 GQYAFDLAAELPLR
+2839 GQYVFDLAAELPLR
-2853 TTLFSV
+2853 TTLFTV
-2859 GPDEYVL
+2859 GPDEHVL

-2871 HIASDGASMGPLG
+2871 HIASDGTSMGPLG
-2884 RDLETAFRA
+2884 RDVETAFRA
-2893 RLQGRAPAWSALP
+2893 RLQGQAPAWSALP
-2906 AQYADYTLWL
+2906 VQYADYTLWL
-2916 HELLGS
+2916 HELLGAE
-2922 EDDPD
+2922 EDP
-2927 SSVSRQLAFWK
+2927 SSLVSRQLGFWK

-2949 LPFDRPRPKVADYR
+2949 LPFDRPRPKVAGYR

-2969 RIDADLHRA
+2969 RIDVELHRA
-2978 LLGLAQESGTTL
+2978 LIGLAQETNTTL

-3051 LARTRATDLAAY
+3051 LARTRETDLAAY

-3073 VEAINPQRSLS
+3073 VEAVNPQRSLA

-3098 GGTAL
+3098 SGSAL

-3108 AVAQES
+3108 TVAQEL
-3114 VPIEFSRFDLG
+3114 VPFEFSRFDLG
-3125 FNFIEQY
+3125 FNFTERY
-3132 GIDSRPAGISGLL
+3132 ETDSRPAGIGGLL

-3151 FDRESAEALVT
+3151 FDQENVETLVA
-3162 RMVRVV
+3162 RMVRVLQAV
-3168 EAAVA
+3168 VA
-3173 DPDRPLGRIEI
+3173 DPDRPVGRIEI
-3184 LSAGEQQ
+3184 LSAREQRQVLGE
-3191 QILGAWNDTGAALTD
+3191 WNGTRAELTD
-3206 ATLPALFQSQVALTP
+3206 ATLPTLFQSQVALTP
-3221 RSPAV
+3221 ERPAV
-3226 LASDTDLSYGELNE
+3226 LASDTDLTYGELNE

-3267 AQTMVALLAVLKA
+3267 AQTLVALLAVLKA

-3295 IAYML
+3295 IAYLL
-3300 QDADPALVLT
+3300 QNADPALVLT
-3310 VAETERMLPEG
+3310 VEETARMLPDG
-3321 SRTPRLV
+3321 SRTPRLI
-3328 LDSPEVVAALES
+3328 LDAPEVVAALEG

-3348 RDRIGVLRQPHPAY
+3348 RDRISVLQPLHPAY

-3385 LVAWARDEF
+3385 LVAWARAEF
-3394 GEQRLAHV
+3394 GERSLAHV
-3402 LFSTSLNFDVSVFEM
+3402 LFTTSLNFDVSVFEM

-3427 EVLRDLLALGDRDTD
+3427 EVLRDLLALGTRNGDN
-3442 DRSSVLVSGVPS
+3442 RSAVLVSGVPS
-3454 ALARIVSQG
+3454 ALARIVSQSG
-3463 DVRAA
+3463 VRTTAE
-3468 AGTVVFCGEALTAQA
+3468 TVVFCGEALTAQA
-3483 ATEVRDELGA
+3483 AAEVKDELQA

-3516 PVTGAPSIGRPLHNT
+3516 PITEAPSIGRPLHNT
-3531 QTYVLD
+3531 QTYILD
-3537 GGLRPA
+3537 GDLQPV
-3543 PAGVTGELYIAG
+3543 PAGVAGELYIAG

-3561 YFGRPDLTAGRFVA
+3561 YFGRPDLTAERFVA
-3575 DPFGPAGTRMYRT
+3575 DPFGPAGSRMYRT
-3588 GDLARWSGEGLLE
+3588 GDLTRWSGEGLLE
-3601 FLGRVD
+3601 FVGRVD

-3621 IEAVLSRVAGLAQ
+3621 IEAVLGRFPGLAQ
-3634 VAVLA
+3634 VAVIA

-3644 GDKRLVAYV
+3644 GDKRLVGYV
-3653 VAEPGN
+3653 VAETGN
-3659 DAPET
+3659 DGVDT

-3690 PLTTNGKLNRRALP
+3690 PLTTNGKLDRRALP
-3704 APVFAADAAGRGPRN
+3704 APVYEGNLAGRGPRT

-3731 ILGVPTVGIDDN
+3731 VLGVPAVGIDDN

-3757 ISRIRDVLGDGL
+3757 ISRIRDVLGDEL
-3769 AIRAVFAAP
+3769 AIRALFAAP
-3778 TVATLVDQLGRSSGG
+3778 TVATLAEQLGRSSVG
-3793 EEFDVLLPIKDH
+3793 EAFDVLLPIKDN
-3805 GGGSSVFCVHPVSG
+3805 GGGSAIFCVHPVSG
-3819 IGWCYAP
+3819 IGWCYSP

-3845 DGGGALPGS
+3845 DGKDALPDS

-3887 HEMAVQ
+3887 HEMSVQ
-3893 LRARGERVETLALLD
+3893 LRAQGEQVEILALLD
-3908 SYPAHGTATPLPI
+3908 SYPAHETATPLPI
-3921 AEEDVAAGL
+3921 TEEEVAAGL
-3930 AEFFGVRAGDGEEPL
+3930 AEFFGVQAENGEEPL

-3950 VAALRRDRSMFT
+3950 LAALRRDRSLFT
-3962 ELAERHLADIAAI
+3962 ELAEQHLAEIAAI

-3980 RIMTEHVP
+3980 RIMMEHIP
-3988 GEFDGNVRFY
+3988 GEFDGDVRFY
-3998 EAGRERPTDVCAA
+3998 EADHGRPTDVCAA
-4011 TAWSAHVSGRLDIAR
+4011 TVWNAHISGRLEVAR

-4038 SLAEIW
+4038 SLTEIW
-4044 RDIAPVVGRQALKR
+4044 QGIARAGGR

>member
-1 MRTADVVDS
+1 M
-10 VEGASFE
+10 
-17 SHVALVGDS
+17 
-26 VPAAFAAQALRTPDA
+26 
-41 VAVRCAG
+41 
-48 RELSYR
+48 
-54 ELDER
+54 
-59 ANQLAHRLVG
+59 
-69 LGVGPEA
+69 
-76 PVAVLMERSVDLVVA
+76 LMERSVDLVVA
-91 LLAALKAGAFYLPL
+91 LLAVLKAGAFYLPL

-131 MRDRGLPVAP
+131 MRERGLPGGAALV
-141 VTVTV
+141 VV
-146 DDDAELAGLPVSD
+146 DEDEELAGLPVGD
-159 PGIESRPE
+159 PGVDCRPE

-188 HRDVLD
+188 HRDILD

-229 NGGRTV
+229 HGGRTV

-250 ITQEAITA
+250 IADEKITA
-258 LDVSAGLFQVMA
+258 MDISAGLFQVMA
-270 EEDPGCF
+270 EEDPDCF

-287 DVVSPTAVRRVLDH
+287 DVVSPTAVRRVLEH

-322 HPWTGDGELPAPL
+322 QPWTDGSELPAPL
-335 PIGRPLDDMRAYVLD
+335 PIGRPLDGMRAYVLD
-350 ETLSLVPAGA
+350 EALSLVPAEVA
-360 TGELYLAGAGL
+360 GELYLAGTGV

-379 DLTAERFVADPYGP
+379 DLTAERFVADPFGP

-399 RTGDLARC
+399 RTGDLARW
-407 SGEGVLEFLGRA
+407 SGEGLLEFVGRA

-438 LSRAPGVSQVA
+438 LGRFPGLSQV
-449 VIARE
+449 VVVVRE
-454 DQPGAKRLVGYVVA
+454 DQPGNKRLVGYVVA
-468 DPGRGEQ
+468 EPGHSDA
-475 VDVESLRVHAAGLL
+475 VDTEALRAHTADQL
-489 PEFMVPSVLVV
+489 PEYMVPSAFVV

-520 DLPATAGAGRGP
+520 DLPATAGVGRGP
-532 RTPREK
+532 RTPREE

-545 EVLGVPTVGID
+545 EILGVPAVGID
-556 DDFFALGGHSLT
+556 DNFFELGGHSLH
-568 ATRLASRIRSA
+568 ATRLAGRIRSV
-579 LGAELVVGTVFEA
+579 LGAELPVSTLFEA
-592 PTVAALADRVAE
+592 PTVAALADRVTE
-604 AGVARPA
+604 AGAARPA
-611 LTAMTRP
+611 LTALARP
-618 ERMPLSPAQNRLW
+618 ERIPLSPAQNRLW

-641 TYNLPLVVRLSGRLD
+641 TYNLPLAVRLSGQLD

-682 QGVPFQLVLPATR
+682 QGVPFQQILPAMR
-695 AMRDF
+695 AMQDF
-700 AVVETDEA
+700 EVVETDET
-708 ALPGEI
+708 ALPTEI
-714 SACARERFDL
+714 SVLAAERFDL
-724 AVDPPVRFRL
+724 AVNPPVRFRL
-734 FALSATEHVLFLLT
+734 FALSETEHVLFLLT

-755 WSLAPLTRDI
+755 WSLAPMTRDI
-765 SRAYAARCAGAGPSW
+765 SLAYAARCAGAEPSW

-793 QRELLGAEEDP
+793 QRELLGAKEDP
-804 DSLVSGQLAF
+804 NSLVSEQLAF
-814 WTQALAGIP
+814 WTQALEGIP
-823 DQLELPY
+823 DQLELPF
-830 DHPRPKVASHRG
+830 DRPRPKAASHRG
-842 DTASFEL
+842 DTVFFEL

-856 LIDLSRTH
+856 LTSLGRTH

-889 PVGTPVANRTDEAMG
+889 PVGTPIANRTDEAMG

-910 VNTLVVRTDTTG
+910 VNTLVIRTDTTG
-922 DPSFRQLLARVRD
+922 DPSFQQLLARVRE
-935 VSLKAFAHQDVPFE
+935 VSLEAFAHQDVPFE
-949 LVVNELNPVRSP
+949 LLVNELNPVRST

-975 NASVRLDLPELTAD
+975 NTSVWLDLPDLTAD
-989 VRLGDTDVAKFDL
+989 VSLGDTEVAKFDL
-1002 TLELFEQHAEEDVP
+1002 TLELFEQHAGDGVP
-1016 AGISGRLGYAL
+1016 DGISGRLGYAL

-1041 FKRLLAAVAEDP
+1041 FERLLAAVAVDP

-1059 IRLLSP
+1059 IGLLSP
-1065 EEHRRLVVE
+1065 EEHRQLVVE
-1074 RNDTAVPYADNTTL
+1074 CNDTAAPYADNTTL
-1088 HRMVQEQAARTPD
+1088 HQMVQEQAARTPD
-1101 APAVLCGDEEL
+1101 APAVLCGVEEL
-1112 TYGELDA
+1112 TYSELDA
-1119 RANRLAHHLIA
+1119 RANQLAHHLIA
-1130 HGVGPEQLVP
+1130 RGVCPEQLVP

-1161 VYVPLNHEFPVHQI
+1161 VYVPLNHEYPVHQL

-1181 VHAPLVVTQAHLQER
+1181 VDAPLVITHARLQDR
-1196 LGATSA
+1196 LGDTSA
-1202 ERVLMDQDWHEIAT
+1202 ERLLIDQDWHEIAA
-1216 RPDTDPDVP
+1216 RPDTDPGVP
-1225 VGPEGLAHVIFTSGS
+1225 AGPESLAHVIFTSGS

-1254 CRIVDSDLFAGLGPG
+1254 CRIVDSDVFAGLGPG
-1269 DVVAQPSSFSW
+1269 DVVAQPSNFSW

-1301 KEVLLDAATLKA
+1301 KEVLLDAGTLKA
-1313 ALRHRKVTMM
+1313 ALRRCKVTMM

-1354 DRPAVDALV
+1354 DRPVVDALV

-1382 VFTTS
+1382 VFTTC
-1387 YRVDRNTPRDGQIPI
+1387 YRVDRNTPRNGQIPI

-1440 WNRPELT
+1440 WNLPELT
-1447 AERFV
+1447 EERFV

-1472 WRADG
+1472 WRGDG

-1507 FPGLAEVAVV
+1507 FPGLAEAAVV
-1517 VREERQGDK
+1517 VREERPGDK
-1526 RLVAYVVAETGSE
+1526 RLVAYVVAEAGSE
-1539 GPDADALR
+1539 GVDADALR

-1585 VYETEVGGRG
+1585 VYEVTVVGGRG
-1595 PRTVQ
+1595 PRTAQ

-1620 DDFFDLGGHSL
+1620 DNFFELGGHSL
-1631 LVTRL
+1631 LATRL
-1636 AGRIRSVLGVELV
+1636 AGRIRSVLGAELV
-1649 VRTVFEAPTVAA
+1649 VRNVFEAPTVAA

-1668 AGVAR
+1668 AGAAR
-1673 PALTALPRPE
+1673 PALTAMARPE

-1689 AQNRLWFLD
+1689 AQNRLWFHD
-1698 KLEETSTTYNVPVA
+1698 KLEEASTTYNVPAA
-1712 FRIVGELNADVL
+1712 FRVVGELNADVL
-1724 EQALS
+1724 EQALG

-1742 QEVDGSP
+1742 QEVDGDP
-1749 VQVILDK
+1749 VQVVLDK
-1756 DAAGVKLHHVSC
+1756 DAAGVKLHRVSC
-1768 GADELDRELREA
+1768 GADELDALLREA
-1780 GQYAFDLS
+1780 GQYVFDLS
-1788 AEFPLRATL
+1788 VGFPLRATL
-1797 FTVGPDERVLLLLM
+1797 FTVDPDEQVLLLLM

-1855 WQRDLLGGD
+1855 WQRQLLGAE
-1864 EDPESLVSEQ
+1864 EDPTSLVSEQ
-1874 LAFWTGALEGIPD
+1874 LAFWTKALEGIPD
-1887 QLELPYDRPRPKVA
+1887 QLELPFDRSRPKVA
-1901 DYRGDS
+1901 SYRGDS
-1907 VFFELDADVHRGM
+1907 VFFELDAEVHRGM
-1920 ADLAHTT
+1920 ADLAHST

-2003 YSHQDVPFERL
+2003 YSHQDVPFDRL

-2037 SGDGHA
+2037 TGDGNA
-2043 LDLPGLS
+2043 LDLPGLT
-2050 VQEILKEQ
+2050 VQEIVGEQ

-2063 DLSLNFLMKY
+2063 DMSLNFLMKY

-2089 TELFDRETVER
+2089 ADLFDRETVER
-2100 LSTRLVRV
+2100 LFTRLVRV
-2108 LESVVADPARPLSR
+2108 LESVVADPAQTISQ
-2122 IDVIEAQ
+2122 IDVIDTH
-2129 ERVRLMELSAGA
+2129 ERVRLLGLCAGA
-2141 EAHEGLGAASVP
+2141 ESGEGLGAGSVQ
-2153 AAFAAQAQ
+2153 AAFAAQVL
-2161 RTPDAVAVR
+2161 RSPGAVAVR
-2170 CAGRELSYRELDE
+2170 CAGRELTYRELDE
-2183 QANQLAHRL
+2183 RANQLAHRL
-2192 AGLGVQREA
+2192 LGLGVGPEA

-2223 GAFYLPLH
+2223 GALYLPLH

-2250 LLTDRAMR
+2250 LLADGAMR
-2258 DRGVPNTAALVVVDE
+2258 ERGLPAAGVVVVVDE
-2273 DEQLTGLPVGDLGI
+2273 DVELAGLPVGDPGV
-2287 ESRPEQ
+2287 EGRPEQ

-2308 GVAVTHRDILDLTVD
+2308 GVAVTHRDVLDLVVD

-2373 RIIIEEQIT
+2373 RLIVEEEIT

-2391 RLMAE
+2391 RVMAE
-2396 ENPGC
+2396 ENPDC
-2401 FTGVREVITGGDL
+2401 FANVREVITGGDL

-2425 HCPDTIVRCAY
+2425 HCPDTVVRGAY
-2436 GPTETTLFATQAPWN
+2436 GPTETTLFATQAPWTAA
-2451 PDDQIPAPI
+2451 DVVPAPI

-2471 YILDTHLQ
+2471 YVLDDALSL
-2479 TVPAGVTGELHL
+2479 VPAGVAGELYL
-2491 AGTGLAR
+2491 AGAGLAR
-2498 GYFRRPDLTAE
+2498 GYFGRADLTAE
-2509 RFIADPYGPAGTRM
+2509 RFVADPFGPAGSRM
-2523 YRTGDLARWSPQG
+2523 YRTGDLARWSGEG
-2536 LLEFAGRADDQVKI
+2536 LLEFVGRVDDQVKI
-2550 RGYRIELGEVE
+2550 RGFRIELGEIE
-2561 AVLGRFAGLSQV
+2561 AVLGGFPGLAQV
-2573 AVLAREDQP
+2573 AVVAREDQP

-2593 EAGSHALDTEALRTH
+2593 ETGTGTVDTEALRAH

-2622 VVLDRLPLTS
+2622 VVLDRLPLTT
-2632 NSKVDHRALP
+2632 NNKVDHRALP
-2642 APDLPAAGT
+2642 APDMPAAGT
-2651 GRGPRTP
+2651 GRTPRTP
-2658 REEILCGLFA
+2658 QEETLCALFA
-2668 EVLGVPAVGIDDS
+2668 ETLGIPAVGIDDN
-2681 FFALGGHSLLASRLV
+2681 FFELGGHSLLATRLV

-2704 VELPVTALF
+2704 IELPVRALF
-2713 ETPTIATLMAQIAE
+2713 ETPTIATLTDQIAE
-2727 AGSARF
+2727 AGSARS
-2733 ALTAKERPTRIPLSP
+2733 ALTTTERPARIPLSP

-2762 NATYNVPVAFRISG
+2762 NATYNVPVAFRITG
-2776 DLDAGA
+2776 DLDADV
-2782 LERALN
+2782 LEQALN

-2799 VFQDVDGTSAQ
+2799 VFEEIDGSSAQ
-2810 VVLEADAVD
+2810 VVLGTDAVD
-2819 LELHH
+2819 VKLNQ
-2824 VACSAGELRDALRYA
+2824 VACSASELQTALRDA

-2853 TTLFSV
+2853 TTLFTV
-2859 GPDEYVL
+2859 GPDEHVL

-2884 RDLETAFRA
+2884 RDVETAFRA
-2893 RLQGRAPAWSALP
+2893 RLQGQAPAWSALP
-2906 AQYADYTLWL
+2906 VQYADYTLWL
-2916 HELLGS
+2916 HELLGAE
-2922 EDDPD
+2922 EDTT
-2927 SSVSRQLAFWK
+2927 SLVSRQLDFW
-2938 TALDGIPDQLE
+2938 TSALDGIPDQLE

-2963 GDTVPI
+2963 GDTVRI
-2969 RIDADLHRA
+2969 RIDTELHRA
-2978 LLGLAQESGTTL
+2978 LLGLAQETNTTL

-2998 ATLLSRLG
+2998 ATLLNRLG

-3051 LARTRATDLAAY
+3051 LARTRETDLAAY

-3073 VEAINPQRSLS
+3073 VEAINPQRSLA
-3084 RHPLFQVIFGVDAT
+3084 RHPLFQVIFGLDAT
-3098 GGTAL
+3098 GGSAL

-3108 AVAQES
+3108 TVAQES
-3114 VPIEFSRFDLG
+3114 VPVEFSRFDLG
-3125 FNFIEQY
+3125 FNFTEQY
-3132 GIDSRPAGISGLL
+3132 GIDSRPAGIGGLL

-3151 FDRESAEALVT
+3151 FDQESVEVLVT
-3162 RMVRVV
+3162 RMVRVM

-3184 LSAGEQQ
+3184 LSAPEQR
-3191 QILGAWNDTGAALTD
+3191 QILEEWNDTGAEPAD
-3206 ATLPALFQSQVALTP
+3206 ATLPTLFQSQVALTP
-3221 RSPAV
+3221 ERPAV

-3295 IAYML
+3295 IAYL
-3300 QDADPALVLT
+3300 LEDADPALVLT
-3310 VAETERMLPEG
+3310 VEETERMLPDG

-3348 RDRIGVLRQPHPAY
+3348 RDRISALQPLHPAY

-3370 GRPKGVVVTHANVAN
+3370 GRPKGVVVTHVNVAN

-3394 GEQRLAHV
+3394 GERPLAHV
-3402 LFSTSLNFDVSVFEM
+3402 LFTTSLNFDVSVFEM

-3427 EVLRDLLALGDRDTD
+3427 EVLRDLLALDDRNADN
-3442 DRSSVLVSGVPS
+3442 RSSVLVSGVPS

-3463 DVRAA
+3463 DVRTTAE
-3468 AGTVVFCGEALTAQA
+3468 TVVFCGEALTAQA
-3483 ATEVRDELGA
+3483 AAEVKDELRA

-3516 PVTGAPSIGRPLHNT
+3516 PITGAPSIGRPLHNT
-3531 QTYVLD
+3531 QAYILD
-3537 GGLRPA
+3537 GNLKPV
-3543 PAGVTGELYIAG
+3543 PAGVAGELYLAG

-3561 YFGRPDLTAGRFVA
+3561 YFGRPDLTAERFVA
-3575 DPFGPAGTRMYRT
+3575 DPFGPAGSRMYRT

-3601 FLGRVD
+3601 FVGRVD

-3621 IEAVLSRVAGLAQ
+3621 IEAVLGRFPGLSQ
-3634 VAVLA
+3634 IAVVA
-3639 REDQP
+3639 RENQP

-3653 VAEPGN
+3653 VAETGT
-3659 DAPET
+3659 DTLDT

-3681 SAFVVLDRL
+3681 TAFVVLDRL
-3690 PLTTNGKLNRRALP
+3690 PLTANGKLDRRALP
-3704 APVFAADAAGRGPRN
+3704 APVYEADAAGRGPRN

-3731 ILGVPTVGIDDN
+3731 ILGVPAVGIDDN

-3757 ISRIRDVLGDGL
+3757 ISRIRDVLGDEL
-3769 AIRAVFAAP
+3769 AIRALFAAP
-3778 TVATLVDQLGRSSGG
+3778 TVATLTEELGQSSVG
-3793 EEFDVLLPIKDH
+3793 EAFDVLLPIKDH
-3805 GGGSSVFCVHPVSG
+3805 GGGSAIFCVHPVSG

-3845 DGGGALPGS
+3845 DGKDALPDS

-3887 HEMAVQ
+3887 HEMSVQ
-3893 LRARGERVETLALLD
+3893 LRAQGEQVETLALLD
-3908 SYPAHGTATPLPI
+3908 SYPAHETATPLPI
-3921 AEEDVAAGL
+3921 TEEEVAAGL
-3930 AEFFGVRAGDGEEPL
+3930 AEFFGVQAENGEEPL
-3945 TMTGI
+3945 TMTEI
-3950 VAALRRDRSMFT
+3950 VAALRRDRSLFT
-3962 ELAERHLADIAAI
+3962 ELAERHLAEIAAI

-3980 RIMTEHVP
+3980 QIMTEHIP
-3988 GEFDGNVRFY
+3988 GEFDGDVQFY
-3998 EAGRERPTDVCAA
+3998 EAGHGRPTDVCAA
-4011 TAWSAHVSGRLDIAR
+4011 TVWNEHISGRLEVAR

-4044 RDIAPVVGRQALKR
+4044 QGIARVGGR

>member
-1 MRTADVVDS
+1 MRTADAVDS

-26 VPAAFAAQALRTPDA
+26 VPAAFAAQALRSPDA

-59 ANQLAHRLVG
+59 ANQLAHRLIG

-146 DDDAELAGLPVSD
+146 DDDAELAGLPVSA

-520 DLPATAGAGRGP
+520 DLPATAGTGRGP
-532 RTPREK
+532 RTPREE

-714 SACARERFDL
+714 SARAGERFDL

-922 DPSFRQLLARVRD
+922 DPSFRQLLARVRE

-1016 AGISGRLGYAL
+1016 DGISGRLGYAL

-1041 FKRLLAAVAEDP
+1041 FKRLLSAVAADP

-1059 IRLLSP
+1059 IDLLSP

-1074 RNDTAVPYADNTTL
+1074 WNDTAVPYADNTTL

-1101 APAVLCGDEEL
+1101 APAVLCGAEEL

-1130 HGVGPEQLVP
+1130 RGVGPEQLVP

-1313 ALRHRKVTMM
+1313 ALRRRKVTMM

-1447 AERFV
+1447 AERFI

-1477 QLEFVGRVDDQVKIR
+1477 RLEFVGRVDDQVKIR

-1539 GPDADALR
+1539 GPDADDLR

-1673 PALTALPRPE
+1673 PALTAMPRPE

-1742 QEVDGSP
+1742 QEMDGSP

-2050 VQEILKEQ
+2050 VQEIVKEQ

-2100 LSTRLVRV
+2100 LFTRLVRV

-2141 EAHEGLGAASVP
+2141 EAREGLGAASVP
-2153 AAFAAQAQ
+2153 AAFTAQAL
-2161 RTPDAVAVR
+2161 RSPDAVAVR

-2183 QANQLAHRL
+2183 RANQLAHRL
-2192 AGLGVQREA
+2192 AGLGVGPEA

-2231 SGYPLE
+2231 SGYPPE

-2250 LLTDRAMR
+2250 LLTDQAMR
-2258 DRGVPNTAALVVVDE
+2258 DRGLPVAPVTVTVDDGAE
-2273 DEQLTGLPVGDLGI
+2273 LAGLPVSDPGI

-2366 LGVAELA
+2366 LDVAELA

-2396 ENPGC
+2396 EDPGC
-2401 FTGVREVITGGDL
+2401 FAGVREVITGGDL

-2451 PDDQIPAPI
+2451 PGDQIPAPI
-2460 PVGRPLDGMRA
+2460 PVGRPLDGMHA
-2471 YILDTHLQ
+2471 YILDTNLQ

-2550 RGYRIELGEVE
+2550 RGYRIELGEIE

-2593 EAGSHALDTEALRTH
+2593 EAGSHAMDTEALRTH

-2668 EVLGVPAVGIDDS
+2668 EVLGVPAVGIDDN

-2713 ETPTIATLMAQIAE
+2713 ETPTIAALTTQIAE

-2824 VACSAGELRDALRYA
+2824 VACYAGELRDALRDA

-2884 RDLETAFRA
+2884 RDVETAFRA
-2893 RLQGRAPAWSALP
+2893 RLQGRAPEWSALP
-2906 AQYADYTLWL
+2906 VQYADYTLWL
-2916 HELLGS
+2916 QELLGS

-2938 TALDGIPDQLE
+2938 AALDGVPDQLE
-2949 LPFDRPRPKVADYR
+2949 LPFDRLRPKVADYC

-2978 LLGLAQESGTTL
+2978 LLGLAQESNTTL

-3098 GGTAL
+3098 GGSAL

-3151 FDRESAEALVT
+3151 FDRESVEALVT

-3221 RSPAV
+3221 RRPAV
-3226 LASDTDLSYGELNE
+3226 LASDTDLTYGELNE

-3427 EVLRDLLALGDRDTD
+3427 EVLRDLLALGDRDAD

-3468 AGTVVFCGEALTAQA
+3468 ADTVVFCGEALTAQA

-3537 GGLRPA
+3537 GGLRPV

-3659 DAPET
+3659 DAPDT

-3778 TVATLVDQLGRSSGG
+3778 TVATLVEQLGRSSGG

-3845 DGGGALPGS
+3845 DGEDALPGS

-3921 AEEDVAAGL
+3921 TEEDVAAGL

-3988 GEFDGNVRFY
+3988 GEFDGDIRFY

-4044 RDIAPVVGRQALKR
+4044 RDIAPAGERQALKR

>member
-1 MRTADVVDS
+1 MHAADAVDS

-17 SHVALVGDS
+17 SHAALVGES
-26 VPAAFAAQALRTPDA
+26 VPAAFAAQALRSPGA

-91 LLAALKAGAFYLPL
+91 LLAVMKAGAFYLPL

-120 TSAPVLLTDRA
+120 TAAPVLLTDRA
-131 MRDRGLPVAP
+131 MRARGVPAAP
-141 VTVTV
+141 VVVVV
-146 DDDAELAGLPVSD
+146 DEDVHLAGLPVGD
-159 PGIESRPE
+159 PGVESRPE

-188 HRDVLD
+188 HRDILD

-229 NGGRTV
+229 SGARTV

-250 ITQEAITA
+250 ITEEAITA

-287 DVVSPTAVRRVLDH
+287 DVVSPTAVRRVLEH

-322 HPWTGDGELPAPL
+322 HPWRSGGELPAPL

-350 ETLSLVPAGA
+350 ETLSLVPAGVA
-360 TGELYLAGAGL
+360 GELYLAGAGL

-379 DLTAERFVADPYGP
+379 DLTAERFVVDPFGP

-407 SGEGVLEFLGRA
+407 SGEGVLEFVGRA

-438 LSRAPGVSQVA
+438 LGRVPGVSQVA

-454 DQPGAKRLVGYVVA
+454 DQPGDKRLVGYVVA
-468 DPGRGEQ
+468 EPGRRDG
-475 VDVESLRVHAAGLL
+475 VDVETLCAQVAGQL
-489 PEFMVPSVLVV
+489 PEYMVPTAFMV

-520 DLPATAGAGRGP
+520 DLPTSAGAGRGP
-532 RTPREK
+532 RNPREE

-545 EVLGVPTVGID
+545 EVLGLPTVGID
-556 DDFFALGGHSLT
+556 DDFFALGGHSLL
-568 ATRLASRIRSA
+568 ATRLASRIRSV
-579 LGAELVVGTVFEA
+579 LGAELVVRNVFEA
-592 PTVAALADRVAE
+592 PTVATLADRVAK
-604 AGVARPA
+604 AGLARPA
-611 LTAMTRP
+611 LTAMARP
-618 ERMPLSPAQNRLW
+618 ERIPLSPAQNRLW
-631 FLDKLEETSA
+631 FLDKLEEASA
-641 TYNLPLVVRLSGRLD
+641 TYNLPLVVRLSGQLD

-682 QGVPFQLVLPATR
+682 QGVPFQQIVPAVR
-695 AMRDF
+695 AMQDF
-700 AVVETDEA
+700 ELVEADET
-708 ALPGEI
+708 ALPEEI
-714 SACARERFDL
+714 SALAGERFDL

-734 FALSATEHVLFLLT
+734 FALSETEHVLFLLT

-755 WSLAPLTRDI
+755 WSLAPMTRDI
-765 SRAYAARCAGAGPSW
+765 GLAYAARCAGAVPSW
-780 SALPVQYADYTLW
+780 PVLPVQYADYTLW
-793 QRELLGAEEDP
+793 QRDLLGSDEDP
-804 DSLVSGQLAF
+804 DSLVSEQLAF
-814 WTQALAGIP
+814 WTRALEGIP
-823 DQLELPY
+823 DQLELPF
-830 DHPRPKVASHRG
+830 DRSRPKVASYRG
-842 DTASFEL
+842 DTVLFEL
-849 DAELHQR
+849 DAEVHRR
-856 LIDLSRTH
+856 LIGLSRTH

-910 VNTLVVRTDTTG
+910 VNTLVIRTDTTG
-922 DPSFRQLLARVRD
+922 DPSFQQLLARVRE
-935 VSLKAFAHQDVPFE
+935 VSLEAFAHQDVPFE
-949 LVVNELNPVRSP
+949 LLVNELNPVRST
-961 AQHPLFQVLLAMQN
+961 AQNPLFQVLLAMQN
-975 NASVRLDLPELTAD
+975 NTSVSMDLPDLTAD
-989 VRLGDTDVAKFDL
+989 VSLGDTDVAKFDL
-1002 TLELFEQHAEEDVP
+1002 TLELFEEHVGDGVP
-1016 AGISGRLGYAL
+1016 DGISGRLGYAL

-1041 FKRLLAAVAEDP
+1041 FTRLLAAVAVDP

-1059 IRLLSP
+1059 IDLLSP
-1065 EEHRRLVVE
+1065 EEHRQLVVE
-1074 RNDTAVPYADNTTL
+1074 YNDTAVPYADNTTL
-1088 HRMVQEQAARTPD
+1088 HQMVQEQAARTPD
-1101 APAVLCGDEEL
+1101 APAVLCGAEEL
-1112 TYGELDA
+1112 TYGELNA
-1119 RANRLAHHLIA
+1119 RANQLAHHLIA
-1130 HGVGPEQLVP
+1130 RGVRPEQLVP

-1161 VYVPLNHEFPVHQI
+1161 VYVPLNHEFPVHQL
-1175 EFMVAD
+1175 EFMVKD
-1181 VHAPLVVTQAHLQER
+1181 VDAPLVVTHARLQDRLGDTSTER
-1196 LGATSA
+1196 L
-1202 ERVLMDQDWHEIAT
+1202 LMDQDWHEIAT
-1216 RPDTDPDVP
+1216 RPDTDPGVP

-1313 ALRHRKVTMM
+1313 SLRRHKVTMM

-1387 YRVDRNTPRDGQIPI
+1387 YRVDRNTPRNGQIPI

-1412 VMDENGVLVPPGVPG
+1412 VMDEHGVLVPPGVPG

-1447 AERFV
+1447 EERFI

-1517 VREERQGDK
+1517 VREERPGDK
-1526 RLVAYVVAETGSE
+1526 RLVAYVVAEAGSE
-1539 GPDADALR
+1539 GVDADALR

-1557 MVPSAFVVLD
+1557 MVPSAFVALD

-1585 VYETEVGGRG
+1585 VYEVVGGRG
-1595 PRTVQ
+1595 PRTAR
-1600 EEILCGLFAEILG
+1600 EEILCGLFAEVLG
-1613 VPAVGID
+1613 LPTVGVD
-1620 DDFFDLGGHSL
+1620 DDFFALGGHSL
-1631 LVTRL
+1631 LATRL
-1636 AGRIRSVLGVELV
+1636 AGRIRSVLGAELV
-1649 VRTVFEAPTVAA
+1649 VRNVFEAPTVAT

-1673 PALTALPRPE
+1673 PALTAMARPE

-1724 EQALS
+1724 EQALG

-1749 VQVILDK
+1749 VQVVLDK
-1756 DAAGVKLHHVSC
+1756 EAAGVKLRRVRC
-1768 GADELDRELREA
+1768 GADELDAVLREA
-1780 GQYAFDLS
+1780 GQYVFDLS
-1788 AEFPLRATL
+1788 AEIPLRATL
-1797 FTVGPDERVLLLLM
+1797 FGVDPDEQVLLLLM

-1828 EIAFRARLQ
+1828 EIAFRARLE

-1855 WQRDLLGGD
+1855 WQRDLLGSD
-1864 EDPESLVSEQ
+1864 EDPDSLVSAQ
-1874 LAFWTGALEGIPD
+1874 LAFWTQALEGIPD
-1887 QLELPYDRPRPKVA
+1887 QLELPFDRSRPKVA
-1901 DYRGDS
+1901 SYRGDS
-1907 VFFELDADVHRGM
+1907 VFFELDAEVHRGM
-1920 ADLAHTT
+1920 ADLARST

-1953 IGTPVAGRADEALD
+1953 VGTPVAGRADEALD

-1973 VNTLVLRTDTS
+1973 INTLVLRTDTS

-2028 LFQVLLNLQ
+2028 LFQVLLNVQ
-2037 SGDGHA
+2037 TGDGNA
-2043 LDLPGLS
+2043 LDLPGLT
-2050 VQEILKEQ
+2050 VQEIVREQ

-2063 DLSLNFLMKY
+2063 DLSLNFLMKD

-2089 TELFDRETVER
+2089 AELFDRETVER
-2100 LSTRLVRV
+2100 LFTRLVRV
-2108 LESVVADPARPLSR
+2108 LESVVADPAQTISQ
-2122 IDVIEAQ
+2122 IDVIETH
-2129 ERVRLMELSAGA
+2129 EHVRLLELSAGA
-2141 EAHEGLGAASVP
+2141 ESREEVTAGSVP
-2153 AAFAAQAQ
+2153 AAFAAQAL
-2161 RTPDAVAVR
+2161 RSPGAVAVR
-2170 CAGRELSYRELDE
+2170 CAGRELTYRELDE
-2183 QANQLAHRL
+2183 QSNQLAHRL
-2192 AGLGVQREA
+2192 VSLGVGPEA
-2201 PVAVLMERSVDLV
+2201 PVAVLMGRSVDLV

-2250 LLTDRAMR
+2250 LLTDRTMR
-2258 DRGVPNTAALVVVDE
+2258 ARGLPSGAALVVVDAGE
-2273 DEQLTGLPVGDLGI
+2273 ELAGLPVGDPGV

-2308 GVAVTHRDILDLTVD
+2308 GVAVTHRDILDLVVD
-2323 GMFGAGAHER
+2323 NMFGAGAHER

-2352 LLHGGRTVITPEGE
+2352 LLHGGRTVITPDGD
-2366 LGVAELA
+2366 LGVADLA
-2373 RIIIEEQIT
+2373 RLITEEEIT

-2396 ENPGC
+2396 EDPGC
-2401 FTGVREVITGGDL
+2401 FANVREVITGGDL

-2436 GPTETTLFATQAPWN
+2436 GPTETTLFATQAPWTAN
-2451 PDDQIPAPI
+2451 DAVPAPI
-2460 PVGRPLDGMRA
+2460 PVGRPLDGMHA
-2471 YILDTHLQ
+2471 YVLDETLALA
-2479 TVPAGVTGELHL
+2479 PAGVTGELYL
-2491 AGTGLAR
+2491 AGAGLAR
-2498 GYFRRPDLTAE
+2498 GYFGRPDLTAE
-2509 RFIADPYGPAGTRM
+2509 RFVADPFGPAGSRM
-2523 YRTGDLARWSPQG
+2523 YRTGDLARWSGEG
-2536 LLEFAGRADDQVKI
+2536 LLQFVGRADDQVKI
-2550 RGYRIELGEVE
+2550 RGYRIELGEIE
-2561 AVLGRFAGLSQV
+2561 AVLSRFPGLAQV
-2573 AVLAREDQP
+2573 AVIAREDQP
-2582 GDKRLVAYVVA
+2582 GDKRLVGYVVA
-2593 EAGSHALDTEALRTH
+2593 DPSRSDEVDVETLRAH

-2622 VVLDRLPLTS
+2622 VVLDRLPLTT
-2632 NSKVDHRALP
+2632 NGKVDHRALP
-2642 APDLPAAGT
+2642 APDLPTAGT
-2651 GRGPRTP
+2651 GRGPRNP

-2668 EVLGVPAVGIDDS
+2668 EVLDLPTVGIDDN
-2681 FFALGGHSLLASRLV
+2681 FFTLGGHSLLASRLV

-2704 VELPVTALF
+2704 VELPVPALF
-2713 ETPTIATLMAQIAE
+2713 ETPTIATLTAQIAE
-2727 AGSARF
+2727 AGSARS
-2733 ALTAKERPTRIPLSP
+2733 ALTATERPTRIPLSP

-2776 DLDAGA
+2776 DLDADA
-2782 LERALN
+2782 LEQALN

-2799 VFQDVDGTSAQ
+2799 VFQEIDGSSAQ
-2810 VVLEADAVD
+2810 VVLGTDAVD
-2819 LELHH
+2819 VKLRH
-2824 VACSAGELRDALRYA
+2824 VTCPAGELHTALRDA

-2853 TTLFSV
+2853 TTLFTV
-2859 GPDEYVL
+2859 GPGEHVL

-2884 RDLETAFRA
+2884 RDVETAFRS
-2893 RLQGRAPAWSALP
+2893 RLQGQAPAWSALP
-2906 AQYADYTLWL
+2906 VQYADYTLWL
-2916 HELLGS
+2916 HELLGAE
-2922 EDDPD
+2922 EDPE
-2927 SSVSRQLAFWK
+2927 SLVSRQLAFW
-2938 TALDGIPDQLE
+2938 TDALDGIPDQLE

-2969 RIDADLHRA
+2969 RIDAELHRA
-2978 LLGLAQESGTTL
+2978 LHGLAQDTNTTL

-3051 LARTRATDLAAY
+3051 LARTRETDLAAY

-3073 VEAINPQRSLS
+3073 VEAINPQRSLA

-3098 GGTAL
+3098 GGNAL
-3103 NLPGL
+3103 SLPGL
-3108 AVAQES
+3108 TVTQES
-3114 VPIEFSRFDLG
+3114 VPFEVSRFDLG
-3125 FNFIEQY
+3125 FNFTEQY
-3132 GIDSRPAGISGLL
+3132 GIDGRPAGIGGLL

-3151 FDRESAEALVT
+3151 FDQEGVEALVT
-3162 RMVRVV
+3162 RMVRVM

-3173 DPDRPLGRIEI
+3173 DPDGSLGRIEI
-3184 LSAGEQQ
+3184 LSAREQR
-3191 QILGAWNDTGAALTD
+3191 QILGKWNDTGAEPTD
-3206 ATLPALFQSQVALTP
+3206 ATLPTLFQSQVALTP
-3221 RSPAV
+3221 GHPAV
-3226 LASDTDLSYGELNE
+3226 LASDTDLSYVELNE

-3280 GAAYMPVDPAYPADR
+3280 GAAYMPVDPTYPADR

-3300 QDADPALVLT
+3300 QSADPALVLT
-3310 VAETERMLPEG
+3310 VEETERMLPDG

-3328 LDSPEVVAALES
+3328 LDSPEVVTALER
-3340 RPATDPTD
+3340 RPATDPAD
-3348 RDRIGVLRQPHPAY
+3348 RDRVSPLQPLHPAY

-3370 GRPKGVVVTHANVAN
+3370 GRPKGVVVTHTNVAN

-3427 EVLRDLLALGDRDTD
+3427 EVLRDPLALGDRNADN
-3442 DRSSVLVSGVPS
+3442 RSSVLVSGVPS
-3454 ALARIVSQG
+3454 ALSRIVSQG
-3463 DVRAA
+3463 GVRATA
-3468 AGTVVFCGEALTAQA
+3468 ETVVFCGEALTAQA
-3483 ATEVRDELGA
+3483 AAEVKDELRA
-3493 GRVYNIYGPTE
+3493 GRVYNVYGPTE

-3516 PVTGAPSIGRPLHNT
+3516 PITEAPSIGRPLRNT
-3531 QTYVLD
+3531 QTYILD
-3537 GGLRPA
+3537 GNLQPV
-3543 PAGVTGELYIAG
+3543 PAGVAGELYIAG

-3561 YFGRPDLTAGRFVA
+3561 YFGRPDLTAERFVA
-3575 DPFGPAGTRMYRT
+3575 DPFGPAGSRMYRT
-3588 GDLARWSGEGLLE
+3588 GDLARWSGEGLLQ
-3601 FLGRVD
+3601 FVGRVD

-3621 IEAVLSRVAGLAQ
+3621 IETVLSRFPGLAQ
-3634 VAVLA
+3634 VSVIA

-3653 VAEPGN
+3653 VAQAGN
-3659 DAPET
+3659 DALDT

-3681 SAFVVLDRL
+3681 TAFMVLDQL

-3704 APVFAADAAGRGPRN
+3704 APVFEADAAGRGPRN

-3769 AIRAVFAAP
+3769 AIRALFAAP
-3778 TVATLVDQLGRSSGG
+3778 TVATLTEELGRSSSG
-3793 EEFDVLLPIKDH
+3793 EAFDVLLPIKDH
-3805 GGGSSVFCVHPVSG
+3805 GGSSAVFCVHPVSG

-3845 DGGGALPGS
+3845 DGEDALPDS
-3854 IQEMAA
+3854 LQEMAA
-3860 DYVRQIRAVQESG
+3860 DYVRQIRTVQESG

-3887 HEMAVQ
+3887 HEMSVQ
-3893 LRARGERVETLALLD
+3893 LRAQGEQVETLALLD
-3908 SYPAHGTATPLPI
+3908 SYPAHETATPLPI
-3921 AEEDVAAGL
+3921 TEEEVAAGL
-3930 AEFFGVRAGDGEEPL
+3930 AEFFGVRAEEGEEPL

-3950 VAALRRDRSMFT
+3950 VAALRRNRSLFT
-3962 ELAERHLADIAAI
+3962 ELAEQHLADIAAI

-3988 GEFDGNVRFY
+3988 GEFDGDVHFY
-3998 EAGRERPTDVCAA
+3998 EADHGRPADAPAA
-4011 TAWSAHVSGRLDIAR
+4011 TVWNPHISGRLDVTR

-4044 RDIAPVVGRQALKR
+4044 QGIAVDAR